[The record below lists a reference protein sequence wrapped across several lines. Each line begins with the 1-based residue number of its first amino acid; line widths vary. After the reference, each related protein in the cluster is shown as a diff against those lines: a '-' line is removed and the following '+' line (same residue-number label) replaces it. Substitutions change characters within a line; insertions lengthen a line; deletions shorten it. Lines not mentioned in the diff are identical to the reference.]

1 MQRMKK
7 RNKYKRKQNKR
18 IATVITASVLVAA
31 LGTVGVFHHMEPM
44 ETYAKE
50 SFTGTKQVVEGHT
63 RDDNPFVILD
73 VVPSYATYAWDADTS
88 YEISTGTLGYL
99 SNGQSPMAADY
110 MRIYK
115 DPLKNHS
122 AELSTYEKRAALVNE
137 IWKYGTDNGEA
148 LFQYEEAYGSGNTRK
163 DLNTQNANGW
173 QLLIDTTTLPDDDKK
188 KGDTA
193 HSGLM
198 KGYFKKYVEPDPND
212 PTATTPDKTGYDYI
226 KVGDW
231 SEDEGSGEA
240 SQSAYQ
246 FDPYKGTYQVQFK
259 ALNGSGSPGLTE
271 GYVPEKTNA
280 ITQEDVDKGTYK
292 SSTSLYYMD
301 DKSNYV
307 YAGTIADKFSTGS
320 SVSLSEY
327 YNNQNSQNSSKD
339 TASDDTASG
348 NTASDNTNS
357 DKTGALSTPKATPSA
372 GSGSASTTD
381 AVTTTSPKES
391 ESTSP
396 SKDSTV
402 TPSAAPSATPSAT
415 PKVVGNSDLSVTT
428 TTVSNKVNHA
438 ITIPSIYYSEM
449 KQTTTPT
456 PGAVPV
462 TSSSADPGYS
472 GDGNQDDQQMDEG
485 HKGNDDSTGNDDG
498 TGNGNGNGNSNSTG
512 NDQST
517 VNGNPVSTTGTA
529 YYVVTFQYVT
539 DLTEKDSRTV
549 YEVIP
554 GSEKEFLL
562 DSSNRPYDVYM
573 KSGASAAASASP
585 STSADAAAS
594 APASAGTS
602 PVAVAAPVSLLSA
615 TPVKTDKVFLYVG
628 PGAGDYKLTDEADL
642 SDADKKKQAPV
653 WMEVR
658 NAPTY
663 FRFNGGCDWLKQY
676 VFHALSGGDNAN
688 ENFRIEVRTIRA
700 DFLTQ
705 DMINQADL
713 VYLESGT
720 APFLNQESGKVTLQY
735 LTSDTQKVTE
745 NGNEVIKGLTRQNA
759 YALVYRAAV
768 ELLPVIVDYNAVTN
782 DQYSKLDYQGLAK
795 MFLKEDLENYVKDAQ
810 TSPDWLFENL
820 ENSNYPNRSD
830 NGNYYVNRNVYVVNS
845 GTPLVNRDFPESI
858 DGGSAE
864 SGFSEVLNLIR
875 SENVLLPEEN
885 RIPENVSKAKAIE
898 YIINYSVGFI
908 ADFTDLRI
916 LELQPTNNDK
926 ADLQAEN
933 PTDSSTTLYWQ
944 RNATGTIKK
953 QVLRSS
959 RKVDVKVT
967 TKAAAAFNSEWEDIN
982 EKYNL
987 VFIGLDGQKL
997 NYAAGLWSGT
1007 VYNNTDLN
1015 NKLYHTGDWAAGTD
1029 GQYDP
1034 SDITERKKNELLDFM
1049 RAGYPIL
1056 VENDFFTGKSAK
1068 NGTGRINTKYVAED
1082 TQMYDFLKQAV
1093 TEFTDRIYTID
1104 DVHSNILFMAQL
1116 NIDHPVISVSDTTGL
1131 TLTEAAN
1138 GELSV
1143 SFTYAITDQNGE
1155 GYAGEYHTEFYL
1167 DINDD
1172 GSYTDAER
1180 MDNLAGEGKV
1190 LRATAENGQATV
1202 LFTESPGSRAIPF
1215 RLRVVDN
1222 SNSCRRSSVQ
1232 GILQVTDGTKE
1243 KIKVLQ
1249 IGAKDGTSLATLYQQ
1264 ENSTL
1269 GYYLK
1274 AAENTMNVKF
1284 DIETVDSKVLT
1295 QRFEKNPY
1303 CLNQWDLLILGF
1315 GNGSESL
1322 SPNMIE
1328 RYIQEGHSVLITGK
1342 GASGERLLLSG
1353 TLLGQL
1359 DRKTYGSLGYTS
1371 GTSYFRYADLD
1382 AGMFGEQNN
1391 MKVAALNNG
1400 SVFSYPLSVGRSA
1413 QLQGDVSFK
1422 AYDYLLDLG
1431 RTEAPFVTPWF
1442 TFAGSGNDN
1451 DTNAYNVSPNDGA
1464 NNYYL
1469 YSRGNVVFIGNNNY
1483 SSYTYQADNQQI
1495 PQDVGVQDC
1504 QMFVN
1509 AMMLAYDA
1517 GVHNLKVDIVAGF
1530 DTTAAEVA
1538 SISIPFDKDLENQG
1552 ESGLLDETVDVYFKF
1567 KNSNLTL
1574 SNAYNVNFYYEDTAG
1589 SVTLNVGDEVVQVT
1603 PFTSSLW
1610 TVQDNTLTEVA
1621 ASQIRQGKVY
1631 RFKAPVIALQNNTA
1645 ATNAKIYVE
1654 VVSALERPDGSEGAG
1669 SKEVRGYDSVTFTR
1683 TQLFLLE

>member
-18 IATVITASVLVAA
+18 IATVITASVLVAV

-63 RDDNPFVILD
+63 GDAFVILD
-73 VVPSYATYAWDADTS
+73 VVPSYATYVWDADTS

-173 QLLIDTTTLPDDDKK
+173 QLLIDTMTLPDDDKK

-246 FDPYKGTYQVQFK
+246 FDTNKGTYQVQFK
-259 ALNGSGSPGLTE
+259 ALNGSGSTGLTK
-271 GYVPEKTNA
+271 GYVPEKTNV

-307 YAGTIADKFSTGS
+307 YAGTIASLFSTGS
-320 SVSLSEY
+320 NISLSEY

-348 NTASDNTNS
+348 NTGSDNTDS
-357 DKTGALSTPKATPSA
+357 DKTGALSTPKAPPSA

-381 AVTTTSPKES
+381 PVTTTSPKES

-402 TPSAAPSATPSAT
+402 MPSAAPSATPSAT

-438 ITIPSIYYSEM
+438 ITIPSVYYSEI

-462 TSSSADPGYS
+462 TLSSADPGYS

-485 HKGNDDSTGNDDG
+485 HTGNDDSPGNDDSTGN
-498 TGNGNGNGNSNSTG
+498 GNGNSTG

-539 DLTEKDSRTV
+539 DLTENDSRTV

-562 DSSNRPYDVYM
+562 DSGNRPYDVYG
-573 KSGASAAASASP
+573 KSGASAAASANP
-585 STSADAAAS
+585 SASADAAAS
-594 APASAGTS
+594 ASASAGTS
-602 PVAVAAPVSLLSA
+602 PAAVSVALLSA

-642 SDADKKKQAPV
+642 SEADKKKQAPV

-688 ENFRIEVRTIRA
+688 ENFKIEVRTIRA

-705 DMINQADL
+705 DMIKQADL

-720 APFLNQESGKVTLQY
+720 APFINQESTKVKLQY

-820 ENSNYPNRSD
+820 ENPNYPNRSD

-916 LELQPTNNDK
+916 LELQPTSNDK

-944 RNATGTIKK
+944 RNATGAIKK

-1015 NKLYHTGDWAAGTD
+1015 NKLYHMGDQAAND
-1029 GQYDP
+1029 SGQYDP

-1068 NGTGRINTKYVAED
+1068 NGAGRINTKYVAED
-1082 TQMYDFLKQAV
+1082 TQMYDFLRQAV
-1093 TEFTDRIYTID
+1093 TDFTDRIYTID

-1138 GELSV
+1138 GELSA

-1190 LRATAENGQATV
+1190 LRATADNGQATV

-1215 RLRVVDN
+1215 RIRVVDN
-1222 SNSCRRSSVQ
+1222 NNSCRRSSVQ

-1274 AAENTMNVKF
+1274 AAENTMKVKF
-1284 DIETVDSKVLT
+1284 EIETIDPSAWNE
-1295 QRFEKNPY
+1295 RFDKNPA
-1303 CLNQWDLLILGF
+1303 CLNQWDLLIIGF
-1315 GNGSESL
+1315 GNGSENL
-1322 SPNMIE
+1322 PNMNKIE
-1328 RYIQEGHSVLITGK
+1328 DYIQAGHSVLVTGK
-1342 GASGERLLLSG
+1342 EATEGIRLINQ

-1359 DRKTYGSLGYTS
+1359 NRKTYGSLGRTS
-1371 GTSYFRYADLD
+1371 GNPYFRYAGLD
-1382 AGMFGEQNN
+1382 AGMFNEQSNLG
-1391 MKVAALNNG
+1391 ASGLNEG
-1400 SVFSYPLSVGRSA
+1400 SVFSYPYAIGKNVALDGGRSH
-1413 QLQGDVSFK
+1413 K
-1422 AYDYLLDLG
+1422 AYDYLLDLSNLK
-1431 RTEAPFVTPWF
+1431 TPFVTPWF
-1442 TFAGSGNDN
+1442 VFTGSGQ
-1451 DTNAYNVSPNDGA
+1451 NAYDISPNDGA

-1469 YSRGNVVFIGNNNY
+1469 YSRSNVVFIGNDDY
-1483 SSYTYQADNQQI
+1483 SSYTYDVDN
-1495 PQDVGVQDC
+1495 PQNPTGTGLQES

-1530 DTTAAEVA
+1530 DTYEAKVS
-1538 SISIPFDKDLENQG
+1538 SISIPFDQEIKAQN
-1552 ESGLLDETVDVYFKF
+1552 GLLDETVDVYFKF
-1567 KNSNLTL
+1567 KNSNLTR
-1574 SNAYNVNFYYEDTAG
+1574 SNAYTVNFYYEDTAG
-1589 SVTLNVGDEVVQVT
+1589 SVTLNVGDEKVQVT

-1654 VVSALERPDGSEGAG
+1654 VVSALERPDGLEGAG

>member
-1 MQRMKK
+1 
-7 RNKYKRKQNKR
+7 
-18 IATVITASVLVAA
+18 
-31 LGTVGVFHHMEPM
+31 
-44 ETYAKE
+44 
-50 SFTGTKQVVEGHT
+50 
-63 RDDNPFVILD
+63 
-73 VVPSYATYAWDADTS
+73 
-88 YEISTGTLGYL
+88 
-99 SNGQSPMAADY
+99 MAADY

-173 QLLIDTTTLPDDDKK
+173 QLLIDTMTLPDDDKK

-246 FDPYKGTYQVQFK
+246 FDPAKGTYQVQFK
-259 ALNGSGSPGLTE
+259 ALNGSGSTGLTE

-307 YAGTIADKFSTGS
+307 YAGTIASLFSTGS
-320 SVSLSEY
+320 NISLSEY

-348 NTASDNTNS
+348 NTGSDNTNS
-357 DKTGALSTPKATPSA
+357 DKTGALITPKATPSA

-391 ESTSP
+391 ESMSP

-402 TPSAAPSATPSAT
+402 TPSATPSATSSAT

-438 ITIPSIYYSEM
+438 IMIPSVYYSEI

-456 PGAVPV
+456 PSAVPV

-472 GDGNQDDQQMDEG
+472 GDGNQGDQQMDEG
-485 HKGNDDSTGNDDG
+485 HTGNDDSTG
-498 TGNGNGNGNSNSTG
+498 NSTG

-529 YYVVTFQYVT
+529 YYVVTFKYVT
-539 DLTEKDSRTV
+539 DLTENDSRTV

-562 DSSNRPYDVYM
+562 DSGNRPYDVYG

-585 STSADAAAS
+585 SASADAAAS
-594 APASAGTS
+594 ASASAGTS
-602 PVAVAAPVSLLSA
+602 PAAVSVALLSA

-688 ENFRIEVRTIRA
+688 ENFKIEVRTIRA
-700 DFLTQ
+700 DLLTQ
-705 DMINQADL
+705 DMIKQADL

-720 APFLNQESGKVTLQY
+720 APFINQESTKVKLQY

-795 MFLKEDLENYVKDAQ
+795 MLMKEDLENYVKDAR
-810 TSPDWLFENL
+810 TRPDWLFENL

-830 NGNYYVNRNVYVVNS
+830 NGNHYVNRNVYVVNS

-916 LELQPTNNDK
+916 LELQPTSNDK

-944 RNATGTIKK
+944 RNATGAIKK

-1015 NKLYHTGDWAAGTD
+1015 NKLYHTGDRAAGTD

-1068 NGTGRINTKYVAED
+1068 NGAGRINMKYVAED
-1082 TQMYDFLKQAV
+1082 TQMYDFLRQAV
-1093 TEFTDRIYTID
+1093 TDFTDRIYTID

-1143 SFTYAITDQNGE
+1143 SFTYAITDQNGA

-1215 RLRVVDN
+1215 RIRVVDN
-1222 SNSCRRSSVQ
+1222 NNSCRRSSVQ

-1284 DIETVDSKVLT
+1284 EIETIDPAAWNE
-1295 QRFEKNPY
+1295 RFARNPD
-1303 CLNQWDLLILGF
+1303 CLNQWDLLIIGF
-1315 GNGSESL
+1315 GNGSENL
-1322 SPNMIE
+1322 PNMNKIE
-1328 RYIQEGHSVLITGK
+1328 DYIQAGHSVLVTGK
-1342 GASGERLLLSG
+1342 EAAEGIRLINQ

-1359 DRKTYGSLGYTS
+1359 DRKTYGSLGRTS
-1371 GTSYFRYADLD
+1371 GNPYFRYAGLD
-1382 AGMFGEQNN
+1382 AGMFNEQSNLG
-1391 MKVAALNNG
+1391 ASGLNEG
-1400 SVFSYPLSVGRSA
+1400 SVFSYPYAIGKNVALDGNRSH
-1413 QLQGDVSFK
+1413 K
-1422 AYDYLLDLG
+1422 AYDYLLDLSNLQ
-1431 RTEAPFVTPWF
+1431 TPFVTPWF
-1442 TFAGSGNDN
+1442 VFTGSGQ
-1451 DTNAYNVSPNDGA
+1451 NAYDISPNDGA

-1469 YSRGNVVFIGNNNY
+1469 YSRSNVVFIGNDDY
-1483 SSYTYQADNQQI
+1483 SPYTYDVDN
-1495 PQDVGVQDC
+1495 PQNPTGTGLQES

-1530 DTTAAEVA
+1530 DTDEAKVS
-1538 SISIPFDKDLENQG
+1538 SISIPFDQEIKAQN
-1552 ESGLLDETVDVYFKF
+1552 GLLDETVDVYFKF
-1567 KNSNLTL
+1567 KNSNLTR
-1574 SNAYNVNFYYEDTAG
+1574 SNAYTVNFYYEDTAG

-1631 RFKAPVIALQNNTA
+1631 RLKAPVIALQNNTA

-1654 VVSALERPDGSEGAG
+1654 VVSALERPDGTEGAG

>member
-1 MQRMKK
+1 MSMK
-7 RNKYKRKQNKR
+7 RHNKQKRKQNKR

-63 RDDNPFVILD
+63 GDDKPFVILD

-173 QLLIDTTTLPDDDKK
+173 QLLIDTMTLPDDDKK

-246 FDPYKGTYQVQFK
+246 FDPDKGTYQVQFK
-259 ALNGSGSPGLTE
+259 ALNGSGSTGLTE

-307 YAGTIADKFSTGS
+307 YGGTIADKFSTGS

-327 YNNQNSQNSSKD
+327 YNNQDSQNSSKD

-348 NTASDNTNS
+348 NTGSDNTNS

-372 GSGSASTTD
+372 GSGSASAAD

-396 SKDSTV
+396 SKDITV

-438 ITIPSIYYSEM
+438 ITIPSVYYSEI

-462 TSSSADPGYS
+462 TLSSADPGYS

-485 HKGNDDSTGNDDG
+485 HTGNDDSPGNDDSTGN
-498 TGNGNGNGNSNSTG
+498 GNGNSTG

-529 YYVVTFQYVT
+529 YYVVTFKYVT
-539 DLTEKDSRTV
+539 DLTENDSRTV

-562 DSSNRPYDVYM
+562 DSGNRPYDVYG
-573 KSGASAAASASP
+573 KSGASAAASANP
-585 STSADAAAS
+585 SASADAAAS
-594 APASAGTS
+594 ASASAGTS
-602 PVAVAAPVSLLSA
+602 PAAVSVALLSA

-676 VFHALSGGDNAN
+676 VFHALSGGDNEN

-705 DMINQADL
+705 DMIKQADL
-713 VYLESGT
+713 VYLEGGT
-720 APFLNQESGKVTLQY
+720 APFINQESTKVKIQY

-795 MFLKEDLENYVKDAQ
+795 MLLKEDLENYVKDAQ
-810 TSPDWLFENL
+810 TGPDWLFENL

-916 LELQPTNNDK
+916 LELQPTSNDK

-944 RNATGTIKK
+944 RNATGAIKK

-1015 NKLYHTGDWAAGTD
+1015 NKLYHTGDRAAGTD

-1068 NGTGRINTKYVAED
+1068 NGAGRINMKYVAED
-1082 TQMYDFLKQAV
+1082 TQMYDFLRQAV
-1093 TEFTDRIYTID
+1093 TDFTDRIYTID

-1143 SFTYAITDQNGE
+1143 SFTYAITDQNGA

-1190 LRATAENGQATV
+1190 LRATADNGQATV

-1284 DIETVDSKVLT
+1284 EIETIDPAAWNE
-1295 QRFEKNPY
+1295 RFARNPD
-1303 CLNQWDLLILGF
+1303 CLNQWDLLIIGF
-1315 GNGSESL
+1315 GNGSENL
-1322 SPNMIE
+1322 PNMNKIE
-1328 RYIQEGHSVLITGK
+1328 DYIQAGHSVLVTGK
-1342 GASGERLLLSG
+1342 EAAEGIRLINQ

-1359 DRKTYGSLGYTS
+1359 DRKTYGSLGRTS
-1371 GTSYFRYADLD
+1371 GNPYFRYAGLD
-1382 AGMFGEQNN
+1382 AGMFNEQSNLG
-1391 MKVAALNNG
+1391 ASGLNEG
-1400 SVFSYPLSVGRSA
+1400 SVFSYPYAIGKNVALDGNRSH
-1413 QLQGDVSFK
+1413 K
-1422 AYDYLLDLG
+1422 AYDYLLDLSNLQ
-1431 RTEAPFVTPWF
+1431 TPFVTPWF
-1442 TFAGSGNDN
+1442 VFTGSGQ
-1451 DTNAYNVSPNDGA
+1451 NAYDISPNDGA

-1469 YSRGNVVFIGNNNY
+1469 YSRSNVVFIGNDDY
-1483 SSYTYQADNQQI
+1483 SPYTYDMDN
-1495 PQDVGVQDC
+1495 PQNPTGTGLQES

-1509 AMMLAYDA
+1509 AMMLAYDS
-1517 GVHNLKVDIVAGF
+1517 GIHNLKVDIVAGF
-1530 DTTAAEVA
+1530 DTTAAKVA
-1538 SISIPFDKDLENQG
+1538 SISIPFDKDLENQSG
-1552 ESGLLDETVDVYFKF
+1552 SGLLDETVDVYFKF
-1567 KNSNLTL
+1567 KNSNLTR
-1574 SNAYNVNFYYEDTAG
+1574 SNAYTVNFYYEDTAG

>member
-1 MQRMKK
+1 
-7 RNKYKRKQNKR
+7 
-18 IATVITASVLVAA
+18 
-31 LGTVGVFHHMEPM
+31 
-44 ETYAKE
+44 
-50 SFTGTKQVVEGHT
+50 
-63 RDDNPFVILD
+63 
-73 VVPSYATYAWDADTS
+73 
-88 YEISTGTLGYL
+88 
-99 SNGQSPMAADY
+99 
-110 MRIYK
+110 
-115 DPLKNHS
+115 
-122 AELSTYEKRAALVNE
+122 
-137 IWKYGTDNGEA
+137 
-148 LFQYEEAYGSGNTRK
+148 
-163 DLNTQNANGW
+163 
-173 QLLIDTTTLPDDDKK
+173 
-188 KGDTA
+188 
-193 HSGLM
+193 
-198 KGYFKKYVEPDPND
+198 
-212 PTATTPDKTGYDYI
+212 
-226 KVGDW
+226 
-231 SEDEGSGEA
+231 
-240 SQSAYQ
+240 
-246 FDPYKGTYQVQFK
+246 
-259 ALNGSGSPGLTE
+259 
-271 GYVPEKTNA
+271 
-280 ITQEDVDKGTYK
+280 
-292 SSTSLYYMD
+292 
-301 DKSNYV
+301 
-307 YAGTIADKFSTGS
+307 
-320 SVSLSEY
+320 
-327 YNNQNSQNSSKD
+327 
-339 TASDDTASG
+339 
-348 NTASDNTNS
+348 
-357 DKTGALSTPKATPSA
+357 
-372 GSGSASTTD
+372 
-381 AVTTTSPKES
+381 
-391 ESTSP
+391 
-396 SKDSTV
+396 
-402 TPSAAPSATPSAT
+402 
-415 PKVVGNSDLSVTT
+415 
-428 TTVSNKVNHA
+428 
-438 ITIPSIYYSEM
+438 
-449 KQTTTPT
+449 
-456 PGAVPV
+456 
-462 TSSSADPGYS
+462 
-472 GDGNQDDQQMDEG
+472 MDEG
-485 HKGNDDSTGNDDG
+485 HTGNDDSTG
-498 TGNGNGNGNSNSTG
+498 NSTG

-529 YYVVTFQYVT
+529 YYVVTFKYVT

-554 GSEKEFLL
+554 GSEKEFPL
-562 DSSNRPYDVYM
+562 DSGNCPYDVYG

-585 STSADAAAS
+585 SASADAAAS
-594 APASAGTS
+594 ASASAGTS
-602 PVAVAAPVSLLSA
+602 PAAVSVALLSA

-688 ENFRIEVRTIRA
+688 ENFKIEVRTIRA
-700 DFLTQ
+700 DLLTQ
-705 DMINQADL
+705 DMIKQADL

-720 APFLNQESGKVTLQY
+720 APFINQESMKVKLQY

-795 MFLKEDLENYVKDAQ
+795 MLLKEDLENYVKDAR
-810 TSPDWLFENL
+810 TRPDWLFENL

-830 NGNYYVNRNVYVVNS
+830 NGNHYVNRNVYVVNS

-916 LELQPTNNDK
+916 LELQPTSNDK

-944 RNATGTIKK
+944 RNATGAIKK

-1015 NKLYHTGDWAAGTD
+1015 NKLYHTGDRAAGTD

-1068 NGTGRINTKYVAED
+1068 NGAGRINMKYVAED
-1082 TQMYDFLKQAV
+1082 TQMYDFLRQAV
-1093 TEFTDRIYTID
+1093 TDFTDRIYTID

-1143 SFTYAITDQNGE
+1143 SFTYAITDQNGA

-1190 LRATAENGQATV
+1190 LRATADNGQATV

-1284 DIETVDSKVLT
+1284 EIETIDPAAWNE
-1295 QRFEKNPY
+1295 RFARNPD
-1303 CLNQWDLLILGF
+1303 CLNQWDLLIIGF
-1315 GNGSESL
+1315 GNGSENL
-1322 SPNMIE
+1322 PNMNKIE
-1328 RYIQEGHSVLITGK
+1328 DYIQAGHSVLVTGK
-1342 GASGERLLLSG
+1342 EAAEGIRLINQ

-1359 DRKTYGSLGYTS
+1359 DRKTYGSLGRTS
-1371 GTSYFRYADLD
+1371 GNPYFRYAGLD
-1382 AGMFGEQNN
+1382 AGMFNEQSNLG
-1391 MKVAALNNG
+1391 ASGLNEG
-1400 SVFSYPLSVGRSA
+1400 SVFSYPYAIGKNVALDGNRSH
-1413 QLQGDVSFK
+1413 K
-1422 AYDYLLDLG
+1422 AYDYLLDLSNLQ
-1431 RTEAPFVTPWF
+1431 TPFVTPWF
-1442 TFAGSGNDN
+1442 VFTGSGQ
-1451 DTNAYNVSPNDGA
+1451 NAYDISPNDGA

-1469 YSRGNVVFIGNNNY
+1469 YSRSNVVFIGNDDY
-1483 SSYTYQADNQQI
+1483 SPYTYDVDN
-1495 PQDVGVQDC
+1495 PQNPTGTGLQES

-1509 AMMLAYDA
+1509 AMMLAYDS
-1517 GVHNLKVDIVAGF
+1517 GIHNLKVDIVAGF
-1530 DTTAAEVA
+1530 DTTAAKVA
-1538 SISIPFDKDLENQG
+1538 SISIPFDKDLENQSG
-1552 ESGLLDETVDVYFKF
+1552 SGLLDETVDVYFKF

-1574 SNAYNVNFYYEDTAG
+1574 SNAYAVNFYYEDAAG
-1589 SVTLNVGDEVVQVT
+1589 GTFLDVGDEKVQVT

>member
-63 RDDNPFVILD
+63 GDDKPFVILD

-173 QLLIDTTTLPDDDKK
+173 QLLIDTMTLPDDDKK

-246 FDPYKGTYQVQFK
+246 FDPAKGTYQVQFK
-259 ALNGSGSPGLTE
+259 ALNGSGSTGLTE

-307 YAGTIADKFSTGS
+307 YAGTIASLFSTGS
-320 SVSLSEY
+320 NISLSEY

-348 NTASDNTNS
+348 NTGSDNTNS
-357 DKTGALSTPKATPSA
+357 DKTGALITPKATPSA

-391 ESTSP
+391 ESMSP

-402 TPSAAPSATPSAT
+402 TPSATPSATSSAT

-438 ITIPSIYYSEM
+438 IMIPSVYYSEI

-456 PGAVPV
+456 PSAVPV

-472 GDGNQDDQQMDEG
+472 GDGNQGDQQMDEG
-485 HKGNDDSTGNDDG
+485 HTGNDDSTG
-498 TGNGNGNGNSNSTG
+498 NSTG

-529 YYVVTFQYVT
+529 YYVVTFKYVT
-539 DLTEKDSRTV
+539 DLTENDSRTV

-562 DSSNRPYDVYM
+562 DSGNRPYDVYG

-585 STSADAAAS
+585 SASADAAAS
-594 APASAGTS
+594 ASASAGTS
-602 PVAVAAPVSLLSA
+602 PAAVSVALLSA

-688 ENFRIEVRTIRA
+688 ENFKIEVRTIRA
-700 DFLTQ
+700 DLLTQ
-705 DMINQADL
+705 DMIKQADL

-720 APFLNQESGKVTLQY
+720 APFINQESTKVKLQY

-795 MFLKEDLENYVKDAQ
+795 MLMKEDLENYVKDAR
-810 TSPDWLFENL
+810 TRPDWLFENL

-830 NGNYYVNRNVYVVNS
+830 NGNHYVNRNVYVVNS

-916 LELQPTNNDK
+916 LELQPTSNDK

-944 RNATGTIKK
+944 RNATGAIKK

-1015 NKLYHTGDWAAGTD
+1015 NKLYHTGDRAAGTD

-1068 NGTGRINTKYVAED
+1068 NGAGRINMKYVAED
-1082 TQMYDFLKQAV
+1082 TQMYDFLRQAV
-1093 TEFTDRIYTID
+1093 TDFTDRIYTID

-1143 SFTYAITDQNGE
+1143 SFTYAITDQNGA

-1190 LRATAENGQATV
+1190 LRATADNGQATV

-1284 DIETVDSKVLT
+1284 EIETIDPAAWNE
-1295 QRFEKNPY
+1295 RFARNPD
-1303 CLNQWDLLILGF
+1303 CLNQWDLLIIGF
-1315 GNGSESL
+1315 GNGSENL
-1322 SPNMIE
+1322 PNMNKIE
-1328 RYIQEGHSVLITGK
+1328 DYIQAGHSVLVTGK
-1342 GASGERLLLSG
+1342 EAAEGIRLINQ

-1359 DRKTYGSLGYTS
+1359 DRKTYGSLGRTS
-1371 GTSYFRYADLD
+1371 GNPYFRYAGLD
-1382 AGMFGEQNN
+1382 AGMFNEQSNLG
-1391 MKVAALNNG
+1391 ASGLNEG
-1400 SVFSYPLSVGRSA
+1400 SVFSYPYAIGKNVALDGNRSH
-1413 QLQGDVSFK
+1413 K
-1422 AYDYLLDLG
+1422 AYDYLLDLSNLQ
-1431 RTEAPFVTPWF
+1431 TPFVTPWF
-1442 TFAGSGNDN
+1442 VFTGSGQ
-1451 DTNAYNVSPNDGA
+1451 NAYDISPNDGA

-1469 YSRGNVVFIGNNNY
+1469 YSRSNVVFIGNDDY
-1483 SSYTYQADNQQI
+1483 SPYTYDVDN
-1495 PQDVGVQDC
+1495 PQNPTGTGLQES

-1509 AMMLAYDA
+1509 AMMLAYDS
-1517 GVHNLKVDIVAGF
+1517 GIHNLKVDIVAGF
-1530 DTTAAEVA
+1530 DTTAAKVA
-1538 SISIPFDKDLENQG
+1538 SISIPFDKDLENQSG
-1552 ESGLLDETVDVYFKF
+1552 SGLLDETVDVYFKF

-1574 SNAYNVNFYYEDTAG
+1574 SNAYAVNFYYEDAAG
-1589 SVTLNVGDEVVQVT
+1589 GTFLDVGDEKVQVT
-1603 PFTSSLW
+1603 PFTGSLW

-1631 RFKAPVIALQNNTA
+1631 RLKAPVIALQNNTA

-1654 VVSALERPDGSEGAG
+1654 VVSALERPDGTEGAG

>member
-63 RDDNPFVILD
+63 GDAFVILD
-73 VVPSYATYAWDADTS
+73 VVPSYATYVWDADTS

-115 DPLKNHS
+115 DPLKNQS

-173 QLLIDTTTLPDDDKK
+173 QLLIDTMTLPDDDKK

-246 FDPYKGTYQVQFK
+246 FDTNKGTYQVQFK
-259 ALNGSGSPGLTE
+259 ALNGSGSTGLTK
-271 GYVPEKTNA
+271 GYVPEKTNV

-307 YAGTIADKFSTGS
+307 YAGTIASLFSTGS
-320 SVSLSEY
+320 NISLSEY

-348 NTASDNTNS
+348 NTGSDNTDS
-357 DKTGALSTPKATPSA
+357 DKTGALSTPKAPPSA

-381 AVTTTSPKES
+381 PVTTTSPKES

-402 TPSAAPSATPSAT
+402 MPSATPSATPFAT

-438 ITIPSIYYSEM
+438 IRIPSVYYSEI

-456 PGAVPV
+456 PSAVPV

-485 HKGNDDSTGNDDG
+485 HKGNDDSTGN
-498 TGNGNGNGNSNSTG
+498 GNGNSTG

-539 DLTEKDSRTV
+539 DLTENDSRTV

-554 GSEKEFLL
+554 GSEKEFFL
-562 DSSNRPYDVYM
+562 DSGNRPYDVYG

-594 APASAGTS
+594 VSASAGTS

-688 ENFRIEVRTIRA
+688 ENFKIEVRTIRA
-700 DFLTQ
+700 DLLTQ
-705 DMINQADL
+705 DMLEQTDL

-720 APFLNQESGKVTLQY
+720 APFINQDSTKVKLQY
-735 LTSDTQKVTE
+735 LTSDTQNVTE
-745 NGNEVIKGLTRQNA
+745 NGNTVTKGLTRQNA

-768 ELLPVIVDYNAVTN
+768 ELLPVIVDYDAVTN

-795 MFLKEDLENYVKDAQ
+795 MLMKEDLENYVKDAQ
-810 TSPDWLFENL
+810 TRLDWLFENL

-830 NGNYYVNRNVYVVNS
+830 NGNHYVNRNVYVVNS

-916 LELQPTNNDK
+916 LELQPTSNDK

-944 RNATGTIKK
+944 RNATGAIKK

-982 EKYNL
+982 EKYNM

-1015 NKLYHTGDWAAGTD
+1015 NKLYHMGDRAAGTD

-1068 NGTGRINTKYVAED
+1068 NGAGRINMKYVAED
-1082 TQMYDFLKQAV
+1082 TQMYDFLRQAV
-1093 TEFTDRIYTID
+1093 TDFTDRIYTID

-1143 SFTYAITDQNGE
+1143 SFTYAITDQNGA

-1284 DIETVDSKVLT
+1284 EIETIDPAAWNE
-1295 QRFEKNPY
+1295 RFARNPD
-1303 CLNQWDLLILGF
+1303 CLNQWDLLIIGF
-1315 GNGSESL
+1315 GNGSENL
-1322 SPNMIE
+1322 PNMNKIE
-1328 RYIQEGHSVLITGK
+1328 DYIQAGHSVLVTGK
-1342 GASGERLLLSG
+1342 EAAEGIRLINQ

-1359 DRKTYGSLGYTS
+1359 DRKTYGSLGRTS
-1371 GTSYFRYADLD
+1371 GNPYFRYAGLD
-1382 AGMFGEQNN
+1382 AGMFNEQSNLG
-1391 MKVAALNNG
+1391 ASGLNEG
-1400 SVFSYPLSVGRSA
+1400 SVFSYPYAIGKNVALDGNRSH
-1413 QLQGDVSFK
+1413 K
-1422 AYDYLLDLG
+1422 AYDYLLDLSNLQ
-1431 RTEAPFVTPWF
+1431 TPFVTPWF
-1442 TFAGSGNDN
+1442 VFTGSGQ
-1451 DTNAYNVSPNDGA
+1451 NAYDISPNDGA

-1469 YSRGNVVFIGNNNY
+1469 YSRSNVVFIGNDDY
-1483 SSYTYQADNQQI
+1483 SPYTYDVDN
-1495 PQDVGVQDC
+1495 PQNPTGTGLQES

-1509 AMMLAYDA
+1509 AMMLAYDS
-1517 GVHNLKVDIVAGF
+1517 GIHNLKVDIVAGF
-1530 DTTAAEVA
+1530 DTTAAKVA
-1538 SISIPFDKDLENQG
+1538 SISIPFDKDLENQSG
-1552 ESGLLDETVDVYFKF
+1552 SGLLDETVDVYFKF

-1574 SNAYNVNFYYEDTAG
+1574 SNAYAVNFYYEDAAG
-1589 SVTLNVGDEVVQVT
+1589 GTFLDVGDEKVQVT
-1603 PFTSSLW
+1603 PFTGSLW
-1610 TVQDNTLTEVA
+1610 TVQDNPLTEVA

-1631 RFKAPVIALQNNTA
+1631 RLKAPVIALQNNTA

-1654 VVSALERPDGSEGAG
+1654 VVSALERPDGTEGAG

>member
-63 RDDNPFVILD
+63 GDDKPFVILD

-110 MRIYK
+110 MRIYE
-115 DPLKNHS
+115 DLLNNHS
-122 AELSTYEKRAALVNE
+122 ADLSTYEKRAALVNE

-173 QLLIDTTTLPDDDKK
+173 QLLIDTMTLPDDDKK

-246 FDPYKGTYQVQFK
+246 FDPDKGTYQVQFK
-259 ALNGSGSPGLTE
+259 ALNGSGSTGLTK
-271 GYVPEKTNA
+271 GYVPEKTNV

-307 YAGTIADKFSTGS
+307 YAGTIASLFSTGS
-320 SVSLSEY
+320 NISLSEY

-348 NTASDNTNS
+348 NTGSDNTDS
-357 DKTGALSTPKATPSA
+357 DKTGALSTPKAPPSA

-381 AVTTTSPKES
+381 PVTTTSPKES
-391 ESTSP
+391 ESMSP

-402 TPSAAPSATPSAT
+402 TPSATPSATSSAT

-438 ITIPSIYYSEM
+438 IMIPSVYYSEI

-456 PGAVPV
+456 PSAVPV

-472 GDGNQDDQQMDEG
+472 GDGNQGDQQMDEG
-485 HKGNDDSTGNDDG
+485 HTGNDDSTG
-498 TGNGNGNGNSNSTG
+498 NSTG

-529 YYVVTFQYVT
+529 YYVVTFKYVT
-539 DLTEKDSRTV
+539 DLTENDSRTV

-562 DSSNRPYDVYM
+562 DSGNRPYDVYG

-585 STSADAAAS
+585 SASADAAAS
-594 APASAGTS
+594 ASASAGTS
-602 PVAVAAPVSLLSA
+602 PAAVSVALLSA

-688 ENFRIEVRTIRA
+688 ENFKIEVRTIRA
-700 DFLTQ
+700 DLLTQ
-705 DMINQADL
+705 DMIKQADL

-720 APFLNQESGKVTLQY
+720 APFINQESTKVKLQY

-795 MFLKEDLENYVKDAQ
+795 MLMKEDLENYVKDAR
-810 TSPDWLFENL
+810 TRPDWLFENL

-830 NGNYYVNRNVYVVNS
+830 NGNHYVNRNVYVVNS

-916 LELQPTNNDK
+916 LELQPTSNDK

-944 RNATGTIKK
+944 RNATGAIKK

-1015 NKLYHTGDWAAGTD
+1015 NKLYHTGDRAAGTD

-1068 NGTGRINTKYVAED
+1068 NGAGRINMKYVAED
-1082 TQMYDFLKQAV
+1082 TQMYDFLRQAV
-1093 TEFTDRIYTID
+1093 TDFTDRIYTID

-1143 SFTYAITDQNGE
+1143 SFTYAITDQNGA

-1190 LRATAENGQATV
+1190 LRATADNGQATV

-1284 DIETVDSKVLT
+1284 EIETIDPAAWNE
-1295 QRFEKNPY
+1295 RFARNPD
-1303 CLNQWDLLILGF
+1303 CLNQWDLLIIGF
-1315 GNGSESL
+1315 GNGSENL
-1322 SPNMIE
+1322 PNMNKIE
-1328 RYIQEGHSVLITGK
+1328 DYIQAGHSVLVTGK
-1342 GASGERLLLSG
+1342 EAAEGIRLINQ

-1359 DRKTYGSLGYTS
+1359 DRKTYGSLGRTS
-1371 GTSYFRYADLD
+1371 GNPYFRYAGLD
-1382 AGMFGEQNN
+1382 AGMFNEQSNLG
-1391 MKVAALNNG
+1391 ASGLNEG
-1400 SVFSYPLSVGRSA
+1400 SVFSYPYAIGKNVALDGNRSH
-1413 QLQGDVSFK
+1413 K
-1422 AYDYLLDLG
+1422 AYDYLLDLSNLQ
-1431 RTEAPFVTPWF
+1431 TPFVTPWF
-1442 TFAGSGNDN
+1442 VFTGSGQ
-1451 DTNAYNVSPNDGA
+1451 NAYDISPNDGA

-1469 YSRGNVVFIGNNNY
+1469 YSRSNVVFIGNDDY
-1483 SSYTYQADNQQI
+1483 SPYTYDVDN
-1495 PQDVGVQDC
+1495 PQNPTGTGLQES

-1509 AMMLAYDA
+1509 AMMLAYDS
-1517 GVHNLKVDIVAGF
+1517 GIHNLKVDIVAGF
-1530 DTTAAEVA
+1530 DTTAAKVA
-1538 SISIPFDKDLENQG
+1538 SISIPFDKDLENQSG
-1552 ESGLLDETVDVYFKF
+1552 SGLLDETVDVYFKF

-1574 SNAYNVNFYYEDTAG
+1574 SNAYAVNFYYEDAAG
-1589 SVTLNVGDEVVQVT
+1589 GTFLDVGDEKVQVT
-1603 PFTSSLW
+1603 PFTGSLW

-1631 RFKAPVIALQNNTA
+1631 RLKAPVIALQNNTA

-1654 VVSALERPDGSEGAG
+1654 VVSALERPDGTEGAG

>member
-1 MQRMKK
+1 
-7 RNKYKRKQNKR
+7 
-18 IATVITASVLVAA
+18 
-31 LGTVGVFHHMEPM
+31 MEPM

-63 RDDNPFVILD
+63 GDDNPFVILD

-173 QLLIDTTTLPDDDKK
+173 QLLIDTMTLPDDDKK

-198 KGYFKKYVEPDPND
+198 KGYFKKYAEPDPND

-246 FDPYKGTYQVQFK
+246 FDTNKGTYQVRFK
-259 ALNGSGSPGLTE
+259 ALNGSGSTGLTE

-348 NTASDNTNS
+348 NTDSDNTNS

-372 GSGSASTTD
+372 GSGTASTAD
-381 AVTTTSPKES
+381 PVTTTSPKKS
-391 ESTSP
+391 ESTSL

-438 ITIPSIYYSEM
+438 ITIPSVYYSEI

-462 TSSSADPGYS
+462 TLSSADPGYS

-485 HKGNDDSTGNDDG
+485 HTGNDDSPGNDDSTGN
-498 TGNGNGNGNSNSTG
+498 GNGNSTG

-529 YYVVTFQYVT
+529 YYVVTFKYVT
-539 DLTEKDSRTV
+539 DLTENDSRTV

-562 DSSNRPYDVYM
+562 DSGNRPYDVYG
-573 KSGASAAASASP
+573 KSGASAAASANP
-585 STSADAAAS
+585 SASADAAAS
-594 APASAGTS
+594 ASASAGTS
-602 PVAVAAPVSLLSA
+602 PAAVSVALLSA

-676 VFHALSGGDNAN
+676 VFHALSGGDNEN

-705 DMINQADL
+705 DMIKQADL

-720 APFLNQESGKVTLQY
+720 APFINQESTKVKLQY

-795 MFLKEDLENYVKDAQ
+795 MLLKEDLENYVKDAQ
-810 TSPDWLFENL
+810 TGPDWLFENL

-916 LELQPTNNDK
+916 LELQPTSNDK

-944 RNATGTIKK
+944 RNATGAIKK

-1015 NKLYHTGDWAAGTD
+1015 NKLYHTGDRAAGTD

-1068 NGTGRINTKYVAED
+1068 NGAGRINMKYVAED
-1082 TQMYDFLKQAV
+1082 TQMYDFLRQAV
-1093 TEFTDRIYTID
+1093 TDFTDRIYTID

-1143 SFTYAITDQNGE
+1143 SFTYAITDQNGA

-1190 LRATAENGQATV
+1190 LRATADNGQATV

-1274 AAENTMNVKF
+1274 AAENTMKVKF
-1284 DIETVDSKVLT
+1284 EIETIDPSAWNE
-1295 QRFEKNPY
+1295 RFDKNPA
-1303 CLNQWDLLILGF
+1303 CLNQWDLLIIGF
-1315 GNGSESL
+1315 GNGSENL
-1322 SPNMIE
+1322 PNMNKIE
-1328 RYIQEGHSVLITGK
+1328 DYIQAGHSVLVTGK
-1342 GASGERLLLSG
+1342 EAAEGIRLINQ

-1359 DRKTYGSLGYTS
+1359 DRKTYGSLGRTS
-1371 GTSYFRYADLD
+1371 GNSYFRYAGLD
-1382 AGMFGEQNN
+1382 AGMFNEQSNLG
-1391 MKVAALNNG
+1391 ASGLNEG
-1400 SVFSYPLSVGRSA
+1400 SVFSYPYAIGKNVALDGGRSH
-1413 QLQGDVSFK
+1413 K
-1422 AYDYLLDLG
+1422 AYDYLLDLSNLK
-1431 RTEAPFVTPWF
+1431 TPFVTPWF
-1442 TFAGSGNDN
+1442 VFTGSGQ
-1451 DTNAYNVSPNDGA
+1451 NAYDISPNDGA

-1469 YSRGNVVFIGNNNY
+1469 YSRSNVVFIGNDDY
-1483 SSYTYQADNQQI
+1483 SSYTYDVDN
-1495 PQDVGVQDC
+1495 PQNPTGTGLQES

-1517 GVHNLKVDIVAGF
+1517 GVHNMKVDIVAGF
-1530 DTTAAEVA
+1530 DTDEAKVS
-1538 SISIPFDKDLENQG
+1538 SISIPFDQEIKAQN
-1552 ESGLLDETVDVYFKF
+1552 GLLDETVDVYFKF

-1574 SNAYNVNFYYEDTAG
+1574 SNAYAVNFYYEDAAG
-1589 SVTLNVGDEVVQVT
+1589 GTSLDVGDEVVQVT

>member
-1 MQRMKK
+1 MSMK
-7 RNKYKRKQNKR
+7 RHNKQKRKQNKR

-63 RDDNPFVILD
+63 GDDKPFVILD

-110 MRIYK
+110 MRIYE
-115 DPLKNHS
+115 DLLKNHS

-163 DLNTQNANGW
+163 DLNTPNANGW

-198 KGYFKKYVEPDPND
+198 KGYFKKYAEPDPND

-246 FDPYKGTYQVQFK
+246 FDPDKGTYQVQFK
-259 ALNGSGSPGLTE
+259 ALNGSGSTGLTE

-357 DKTGALSTPKATPSA
+357 DKTGALSTPKATASA
-372 GSGSASTTD
+372 GSGTASTAD

-402 TPSAAPSATPSAT
+402 TPSATPSATSSAT

-428 TTVSNKVNHA
+428 TTVSNKLNHA
-438 ITIPSIYYSEM
+438 IMIPSIYYSEI

-485 HKGNDDSTGNDDG
+485 HTGNDDSTGNDDG
-498 TGNGNGNGNSNSTG
+498 TGNGNSNSTG

-554 GSEKEFLL
+554 GSEKEFPL
-562 DSSNRPYDVYM
+562 DSGNRPYDVYR

-585 STSADAAAS
+585 SASADAAAS
-594 APASAGTS
+594 ASASAGTS
-602 PVAVAAPVSLLSA
+602 PVAVSVALLSA

-642 SDADKKKQAPV
+642 SEADKKKQAPV

-688 ENFRIEVRTIRA
+688 ENFKIEVRTIRA

-705 DMINQADL
+705 DIIKQADL

-720 APFLNQESGKVTLQY
+720 APFINQESTQVKLQY

-830 NGNYYVNRNVYVVNS
+830 NGNHYVNRNVYVVNS

-898 YIINYSVGFI
+898 YVINYSVGFI

-916 LELQPTNNDK
+916 LELQPTSNDK

-1015 NKLYHTGDWAAGTD
+1015 NKLYHTGDRAAGTD

-1068 NGTGRINTKYVAED
+1068 NGAGRINTKYVAED
-1082 TQMYDFLKQAV
+1082 TQMYDFLRQAV
-1093 TEFTDRIYTID
+1093 TDFTDRIYTID

-1143 SFTYAITDQNGE
+1143 SFSYAITDQNGE
-1155 GYAGEYHTEFYL
+1155 GYAGECHTEFYL

-1180 MDNLAGEGKV
+1180 MDNPAGEGKV
-1190 LRATAENGQATV
+1190 LRATADNGQATV

-1215 RLRVVDN
+1215 RIRVVDN
-1222 SNSCRRSSVQ
+1222 SNSYRRSSVQ

-1249 IGAKDGTSLATLYQQ
+1249 IGAKDGTSLATLYKQ

-1295 QRFEKNPY
+1295 QRFEKNPD

-1359 DRKTYGSLGYTS
+1359 DRKTYGSLGFTS
-1371 GTSYFRYADLD
+1371 GTAYFRYADLD

-1469 YSRGNVVFIGNNNY
+1469 YSRSNVVFIGNDDY
-1483 SSYTYQADNQQI
+1483 SGFTYQADNQQN
-1495 PQDVGVQDC
+1495 PVGTGLLES

-1509 AMMLAYDA
+1509 AMMLAYDS

-1530 DTTAAEVA
+1530 DTTAAKVA

-1574 SNAYNVNFYYEDTAG
+1574 SNAYTVNFYYEDTAG
-1589 SVTLNVGDEVVQVT
+1589 SDTLNVGDEVVQVT

-1621 ASQIRQGKVY
+1621 ASRIRQGKVY

-1654 VVSALERPDGSEGAG
+1654 VVSALERPDGLEGAG

>member
-1 MQRMKK
+1 MSMK
-7 RNKYKRKQNKR
+7 RHNKHKRKQNKR

-31 LGTVGVFHHMEPM
+31 LGTVGIFHHMEPM

-50 SFTGTKQVVEGHT
+50 SFTGTKQVVESHT
-63 RDDNPFVILD
+63 GDSNPFVILD

-110 MRIYK
+110 MQIYK
-115 DPLKNHS
+115 DLSGKHF
-122 AELSTYEKRAALVNE
+122 ADLSTYEKRAALVND
-137 IWKYGTDNGEA
+137 IWKYGSDNGEE

-163 DLNTQNANGW
+163 DLNTPNANGW
-173 QLLIDTTTLPDDDKK
+173 QLLIDTETLPDDDKK

-246 FDPYKGTYQVQFK
+246 FDPDKGTYQVQFK
-259 ALNGSGSPGLTE
+259 ALNGSGSTGLTE
-271 GYVPEKTNA
+271 GYVLDKTNA

-327 YNNQNSQNSSKD
+327 YNNQDSQSSSKD
-339 TASDDTASG
+339 TASDDTAS
-348 NTASDNTNS
+348 DNTNS
-357 DKTGALSTPKATPSA
+357 DKTGTLSTPTATASA
-372 GSGSASTTD
+372 GSGTSSTAD
-381 AVTTTSPKES
+381 AVTTTSPKKS
-391 ESTSP
+391 ESASP

-402 TPSAAPSATPSAT
+402 TPSAIPLATPSAT

-438 ITIPSIYYSEM
+438 ITIPSVYYSEI

-462 TSSSADPGYS
+462 TSSSTDPRYS

-485 HKGNDDSTGNDDG
+485 HTGNDDSTGNDDG
-498 TGNGNGNGNSNSTG
+498 TGNGNGNSNSTG

-517 VNGNPVSTTGTA
+517 VNGNPISTTGTT
-529 YYVVTFQYVT
+529 YYVVTFKYVT
-539 DLTEKDSRTV
+539 DLTENDTRTV

-554 GSEKEFLL
+554 GSEKEFSL
-562 DSSNRPYDVYM
+562 DSSNRPYDVYG

-594 APASAGTS
+594 ALASAGTS
-602 PVAVAAPVSLLSA
+602 PAAVSVALLSA
-615 TPVKTDKVFLYVG
+615 TPAKTDKVFLYVG

-688 ENFRIEVRTIRA
+688 ENFKIEVRTIRA

-705 DMINQADL
+705 DIIKQADL

-720 APFLNQESGKVTLQY
+720 APFINQDSTKVTLQY
-735 LTSDTQKVTE
+735 LTSDTQTVTE
-745 NGNEVIKGLTRQNA
+745 NGNSVTKGLTRANA

-782 DQYSKLDYQGLAK
+782 SNYSNLDYQKLAK
-795 MFLKEDLENYVKDAQ
+795 MFLKEDLETYVNDAQ
-810 TSPDWLFENL
+810 TATDWLFDHL
-820 ENSNYPNRSD
+820 DDSDYPNRSD
-830 NGNYYVNRNVYVVNS
+830 NGNHYVNRNVYVVNS
-845 GTPLVNRDFPESI
+845 STPLVNRDFPENF
-858 DGGSAE
+858 DGGSTAG
-864 SGFSEVLNLIR
+864 GFSEVLNLIQ
-875 SENVLLPEEN
+875 SENALLSEEN

-908 ADFTDLRI
+908 ADFTNLRI

-944 RNATGTIKK
+944 RNATGAIKK

-959 RKVDVKVT
+959 RKIDVKVT
-967 TKAAAAFNSEWEDIN
+967 TKATSAFNSEWEDIN
-982 EKYNL
+982 ENYNL

-997 NYAAGLWSGT
+997 NHAESLWSST
-1007 VYNNTDLN
+1007 VYNNIDLN
-1015 NKLYHTGDWAAGTD
+1015 NKLYHMGDQAANGS

-1068 NGTGRINTKYVAED
+1068 NGSGRINAKYVAED

-1093 TEFTDRIYTID
+1093 TDFADRIYTID

-1138 GELSV
+1138 GELSA

-1155 GYAGEYHTEFYL
+1155 SYAGECHTEFYL

-1180 MDNLAGEGKV
+1180 MDNLTGEGKV
-1190 LRATAENGQATV
+1190 LRATADNGHATV

-1222 SNSCRRSSVQ
+1222 NNSCRRSSVQ
-1232 GILQVTDGTKE
+1232 GILQVTDGAKE

-1284 DIETVDSKVLT
+1284 EIETIDPSAWNE
-1295 QRFEKNPY
+1295 RFAKNPD
-1303 CLNQWDLLILGF
+1303 CLNQWDLLIIGF
-1315 GNGSESL
+1315 GNGSENL
-1322 SPNMIE
+1322 PNMNKIE
-1328 RYIQEGHSVLITGK
+1328 DYIQAGHSVLVTGK
-1342 GASGERLLLSG
+1342 EAAEGIRLINQ

-1359 DRKTYGSLGYTS
+1359 DRKTYGSLGRTS
-1371 GTSYFRYADLD
+1371 GNPYFRYAGLD
-1382 AGMFGEQNN
+1382 AGMFNEQSNLG
-1391 MKVAALNNG
+1391 ASGLNEG
-1400 SVFSYPLSVGRSA
+1400 SVFSYPYAIGKSVALDGGRSY
-1413 QLQGDVSFK
+1413 K
-1422 AYDYLLDLG
+1422 AYDYLLDLSNLK
-1431 RTEAPFVTPWF
+1431 TPFVTPWF
-1442 TFAGSGNDN
+1442 VFTGSGQ
-1451 DTNAYNVSPNDGA
+1451 NAYDISPNDGA

-1469 YSRGNVVFIGNNNY
+1469 YSRSNVVFIGNDDY
-1483 SSYTYQADNQQI
+1483 SSYTYDVDN
-1495 PQDVGVQDC
+1495 PQNPTGTGLQES

-1530 DTTAAEVA
+1530 DTDEAKVS
-1538 SISIPFDKDLENQG
+1538 SISIPFDQEIKAQN
-1552 ESGLLDETVDVYFKF
+1552 GLLDETVDVYFKF

-1574 SNAYNVNFYYEDTAG
+1574 SNAYAVNFYYEDAAG
-1589 SVTLNVGDEVVQVT
+1589 GTSLDVGDEKVQVT

>member
-1 MQRMKK
+1 MSMK
-7 RNKYKRKQNKR
+7 RHNKQKRKQNKR

-63 RDDNPFVILD
+63 GDDKPFVILD

-173 QLLIDTTTLPDDDKK
+173 QLLIDTMTLPDDDKK

-246 FDPYKGTYQVQFK
+246 FDPDKGTYQVQFK
-259 ALNGSGSPGLTE
+259 ALNGSGSTGLTE

-307 YAGTIADKFSTGS
+307 YGGTIADKFSTGS

-327 YNNQNSQNSSKD
+327 YNNQDSQNSSKD

-348 NTASDNTNS
+348 NTGSDNTNS

-372 GSGSASTTD
+372 GSGSASAAD

-396 SKDSTV
+396 SKDITV

-438 ITIPSIYYSEM
+438 ITIPSVYYSEI

-462 TSSSADPGYS
+462 TLSSADPGYS

-485 HKGNDDSTGNDDG
+485 HTGNDDSPGNDDSTGN
-498 TGNGNGNGNSNSTG
+498 GNGNSTG

-529 YYVVTFQYVT
+529 YYVVTFKYVT
-539 DLTEKDSRTV
+539 DLTENDSRTV

-562 DSSNRPYDVYM
+562 DSGNRPYDVYG
-573 KSGASAAASASP
+573 KSGASAAASANP
-585 STSADAAAS
+585 SASADAAAS
-594 APASAGTS
+594 ASASAGTS
-602 PVAVAAPVSLLSA
+602 PAAVSVALLSA

-676 VFHALSGGDNAN
+676 VFHALSGGDNEN

-705 DMINQADL
+705 DMIKQADL
-713 VYLESGT
+713 VYLEGGT
-720 APFLNQESGKVTLQY
+720 APFINQESTKVKIQY

-795 MFLKEDLENYVKDAQ
+795 MLLKEDLENYVKDAQ
-810 TSPDWLFENL
+810 TGPDWLFENL

-916 LELQPTNNDK
+916 LELQPTSNDK

-944 RNATGTIKK
+944 RNATGAIKK

-1015 NKLYHTGDWAAGTD
+1015 NKLYHTGDRAAGTD

-1068 NGTGRINTKYVAED
+1068 NGAGRINMKYVAED
-1082 TQMYDFLKQAV
+1082 TQMYDFLRQAV
-1093 TEFTDRIYTID
+1093 TDFTDRIYTID

-1143 SFTYAITDQNGE
+1143 SFTYAITDQNGA

-1190 LRATAENGQATV
+1190 LRATADNGQATV

-1284 DIETVDSKVLT
+1284 EIETIDPAAWNE
-1295 QRFEKNPY
+1295 RFARNPD
-1303 CLNQWDLLILGF
+1303 CLNQWDLLIIGF
-1315 GNGSESL
+1315 GNGSENL
-1322 SPNMIE
+1322 PNMNKIE
-1328 RYIQEGHSVLITGK
+1328 DYIQAGHSVLVTGK
-1342 GASGERLLLSG
+1342 EAAEGIRLINQ

-1359 DRKTYGSLGYTS
+1359 DRKTYGSLGRTS
-1371 GTSYFRYADLD
+1371 GNPYFRYAGLD
-1382 AGMFGEQNN
+1382 AGMFNEQSNLG
-1391 MKVAALNNG
+1391 ASGLNEG
-1400 SVFSYPLSVGRSA
+1400 SVFSYPYAIGKNVALDGNRSH
-1413 QLQGDVSFK
+1413 K
-1422 AYDYLLDLG
+1422 AYDYLLDLSNLQ
-1431 RTEAPFVTPWF
+1431 TPFVTPWF
-1442 TFAGSGNDN
+1442 VFTGSGQ
-1451 DTNAYNVSPNDGA
+1451 NAYDISPNDGA

-1469 YSRGNVVFIGNNNY
+1469 YSRSNVVFIGNDDY
-1483 SSYTYQADNQQI
+1483 SPYTYDVDN
-1495 PQDVGVQDC
+1495 PQNPTGTGLQES

-1509 AMMLAYDA
+1509 AMMLAYDS
-1517 GVHNLKVDIVAGF
+1517 GIHNLKVDIVAGF
-1530 DTTAAEVA
+1530 DTTAAKVA
-1538 SISIPFDKDLENQG
+1538 SISIPFDKDLENQSG
-1552 ESGLLDETVDVYFKF
+1552 SGLLDETVDVYFKF

-1574 SNAYNVNFYYEDTAG
+1574 SNAYTVNFYYEDTAG

-1654 VVSALERPDGSEGAG
+1654 VVSALERPDGLEGAG

>member
-63 RDDNPFVILD
+63 GDAFVILD
-73 VVPSYATYAWDADTS
+73 VVPSYATYVWDADTS

-115 DPLKNHS
+115 DPLKNQS

-173 QLLIDTTTLPDDDKK
+173 QLLIDTMTLPDDDKK

-246 FDPYKGTYQVQFK
+246 FDTNKGTYQVQFK
-259 ALNGSGSPGLTE
+259 ALNGSGSTGLTK
-271 GYVPEKTNA
+271 GYVPEKTNV

-307 YAGTIADKFSTGS
+307 YAGTIASLFSTGS
-320 SVSLSEY
+320 NISLSEY

-348 NTASDNTNS
+348 NTGSDNTDS
-357 DKTGALSTPKATPSA
+357 DKTGALSTPKAPPSA

-381 AVTTTSPKES
+381 PVTTTSPKES

-402 TPSAAPSATPSAT
+402 MPSATPSATPFAT

-438 ITIPSIYYSEM
+438 IRIPSVYYSEI

-456 PGAVPV
+456 PSAVPV

-485 HKGNDDSTGNDDG
+485 HKGNDDSTGN
-498 TGNGNGNGNSNSTG
+498 GNGNSTG

-539 DLTEKDSRTV
+539 DLTENDSRTV

-554 GSEKEFLL
+554 GSEKEFFL
-562 DSSNRPYDVYM
+562 DSGNRPYDVYG

-594 APASAGTS
+594 VSASAGTS

-688 ENFRIEVRTIRA
+688 ENFKIEVRTIRA
-700 DFLTQ
+700 DLLTQ
-705 DMINQADL
+705 DMLEQTDL

-720 APFLNQESGKVTLQY
+720 APFINQDSTKVKLQY
-735 LTSDTQKVTE
+735 LTSDTQNVTE
-745 NGNEVIKGLTRQNA
+745 NGNTVTKGLTRQNA

-768 ELLPVIVDYNAVTN
+768 ELLPVIVDYDAVTN

-795 MFLKEDLENYVKDAQ
+795 MLMKEDLENYVKDAQ
-810 TSPDWLFENL
+810 TRLDWLFENL

-830 NGNYYVNRNVYVVNS
+830 NGNHYVNRNVYVVNS

-916 LELQPTNNDK
+916 LELQPTSNDK

-944 RNATGTIKK
+944 RNATGAIKK

-982 EKYNL
+982 EKYNM

-1015 NKLYHTGDWAAGTD
+1015 NKLYHMGDRAAGTD

-1068 NGTGRINTKYVAED
+1068 NGAGRINMKYVAED
-1082 TQMYDFLKQAV
+1082 TQMYDFLRQAV
-1093 TEFTDRIYTID
+1093 TDFTDRIYTID

-1143 SFTYAITDQNGE
+1143 SFTYAITDQNGA

-1284 DIETVDSKVLT
+1284 EIETIDPAAWNE
-1295 QRFEKNPY
+1295 RFARNPD
-1303 CLNQWDLLILGF
+1303 CLNQWDLLIIGF
-1315 GNGSESL
+1315 GNGSENL
-1322 SPNMIE
+1322 PNMNKIE
-1328 RYIQEGHSVLITGK
+1328 DYIQAGHSVLVTGK
-1342 GASGERLLLSG
+1342 EAAEGIRLINQ

-1359 DRKTYGSLGYTS
+1359 DRKTYGSLGRTS
-1371 GTSYFRYADLD
+1371 GNPYFRYAGLD
-1382 AGMFGEQNN
+1382 AGMFNEQSNLG
-1391 MKVAALNNG
+1391 ASGLNEG
-1400 SVFSYPLSVGRSA
+1400 SVFSYPYAIGKNVALDGNRSH
-1413 QLQGDVSFK
+1413 K
-1422 AYDYLLDLG
+1422 AYDYLLDLSNLQ
-1431 RTEAPFVTPWF
+1431 TPFVTPWF
-1442 TFAGSGNDN
+1442 VFTGSGQ
-1451 DTNAYNVSPNDGA
+1451 NAYDISPNDGA

-1469 YSRGNVVFIGNNNY
+1469 YSRSNVVFIGNDDY
-1483 SSYTYQADNQQI
+1483 SPYTYDVDN
-1495 PQDVGVQDC
+1495 PQNPTGTGLQES

-1509 AMMLAYDA
+1509 AMMLAYDS
-1517 GVHNLKVDIVAGF
+1517 GIHNLKVDIVAGF
-1530 DTTAAEVA
+1530 DTTAAKVA
-1538 SISIPFDKDLENQG
+1538 SISIPFDKDLENQSG
-1552 ESGLLDETVDVYFKF
+1552 SGLLDETVDVYFKF
-1567 KNSNLTL
+1567 KNSNLTR
-1574 SNAYNVNFYYEDTAG
+1574 SNAYTVNFYYEDTAG

>member
-63 RDDNPFVILD
+63 GDDKPFVILD

-173 QLLIDTTTLPDDDKK
+173 QLLIDTMTLPDDDKK

-246 FDPYKGTYQVQFK
+246 FDPDKGTYQVQFK
-259 ALNGSGSPGLTE
+259 ALNGSGSTGLTE

-307 YAGTIADKFSTGS
+307 YGGTIADKFSTGS

-327 YNNQNSQNSSKD
+327 YNNQDSQNSSKD

-348 NTASDNTNS
+348 NTGSDNTNS

-372 GSGSASTTD
+372 GSGSASAAD

-396 SKDSTV
+396 SKDITV

-438 ITIPSIYYSEM
+438 ITIPSVYYSEI

-462 TSSSADPGYS
+462 TLSSADPGYS

-485 HKGNDDSTGNDDG
+485 HTGNDDSPGNDDSTGN
-498 TGNGNGNGNSNSTG
+498 GNGNSTG

-539 DLTEKDSRTV
+539 DLTENDSRTV

-562 DSSNRPYDVYM
+562 DSGNRPYDVYG
-573 KSGASAAASASP
+573 KSGASAAASANP
-585 STSADAAAS
+585 SASADAAAS
-594 APASAGTS
+594 ASASAGTS
-602 PVAVAAPVSLLSA
+602 PAAVSVALLSA

-676 VFHALSGGDNAN
+676 VFHALSGGDNEN

-705 DMINQADL
+705 DMIKQADL

-720 APFLNQESGKVTLQY
+720 APFINQESTKVKIQY

-795 MFLKEDLENYVKDAQ
+795 MLLKEDLENYVKDAQ
-810 TSPDWLFENL
+810 TGPDWLFENL

-916 LELQPTNNDK
+916 LELQPTSNDK

-944 RNATGTIKK
+944 RNATGAIKK

-1015 NKLYHTGDWAAGTD
+1015 NKLYHTGDRAAGTD

-1068 NGTGRINTKYVAED
+1068 NGAGRINTKYVAED
-1082 TQMYDFLKQAV
+1082 TQMYDFLRQAV
-1093 TEFTDRIYTID
+1093 TDFTDRIYTID

-1143 SFTYAITDQNGE
+1143 SFTYAITDQNGK

-1284 DIETVDSKVLT
+1284 EIETIDPAAWNE
-1295 QRFEKNPY
+1295 RFARNPD
-1303 CLNQWDLLILGF
+1303 CLNQWDLLIIGF
-1315 GNGSESL
+1315 GNGSENL
-1322 SPNMIE
+1322 PNMNKIE
-1328 RYIQEGHSVLITGK
+1328 DYIQAGHSVLVTGK
-1342 GASGERLLLSG
+1342 EAAEGIRLINQ

-1359 DRKTYGSLGYTS
+1359 DRKTYGSLGRTS
-1371 GTSYFRYADLD
+1371 GNPYFRYAGLD
-1382 AGMFGEQNN
+1382 AGMFNEQSNLG
-1391 MKVAALNNG
+1391 ASGLNEG
-1400 SVFSYPLSVGRSA
+1400 SVFSYPYAIGKNVALDGNRSH
-1413 QLQGDVSFK
+1413 K
-1422 AYDYLLDLG
+1422 AYDYLLDLSNLQ
-1431 RTEAPFVTPWF
+1431 TPFVTPWF
-1442 TFAGSGNDN
+1442 VFTGSGQ
-1451 DTNAYNVSPNDGA
+1451 NAYDISPNDGA

-1469 YSRGNVVFIGNNNY
+1469 YSRSNVVFIGNDDY
-1483 SSYTYQADNQQI
+1483 SPYTYDVDN
-1495 PQDVGVQDC
+1495 PQNPTGTGLQES

-1509 AMMLAYDA
+1509 AMMLAYDS

-1530 DTTAAEVA
+1530 DTTAAKVA

-1610 TVQDNTLTEVA
+1610 TVQDNTLTEVS
-1621 ASQIRQGKVY
+1621 ASRIRQGKVY

-1654 VVSALERPDGSEGAG
+1654 VVSALERPDGLEGAG

>member
-1 MQRMKK
+1 MSMK
-7 RNKYKRKQNKR
+7 RHNKQKRKQNKR

-63 RDDNPFVILD
+63 GDDKPFVILD

-99 SNGQSPMAADY
+99 SNGQSPMATDY

-173 QLLIDTTTLPDDDKK
+173 QLLIDTMTLPDDDKK

-246 FDPYKGTYQVQFK
+246 FDPDKGTYQVQFK
-259 ALNGSGSPGLTE
+259 ALNGSGSTGLTE

-307 YAGTIADKFSTGS
+307 YGGTIADKFSTGS

-327 YNNQNSQNSSKD
+327 YNNQDSQNSSKD

-348 NTASDNTNS
+348 NTGSDNTNS

-372 GSGSASTTD
+372 GSGSASAAD

-396 SKDSTV
+396 SKDITV

-438 ITIPSIYYSEM
+438 ITIPSVYYSEI

-462 TSSSADPGYS
+462 TLSSADPGYS

-485 HKGNDDSTGNDDG
+485 HTGNDDSPGNDDSTGN
-498 TGNGNGNGNSNSTG
+498 GNGNSTG

-529 YYVVTFQYVT
+529 YYVVTFKYVT
-539 DLTEKDSRTV
+539 DLTENDSRTV

-562 DSSNRPYDVYM
+562 DSGNRPYDVYG
-573 KSGASAAASASP
+573 KSGASAAASANP
-585 STSADAAAS
+585 SASADAAAS
-594 APASAGTS
+594 ASASAGTS
-602 PVAVAAPVSLLSA
+602 PAAVSVALLSA

-676 VFHALSGGDNAN
+676 VFHALSGGDNEN

-705 DMINQADL
+705 DMIKQADL
-713 VYLESGT
+713 VYLEGGT
-720 APFLNQESGKVTLQY
+720 APFINQESTKVKIQY

-795 MFLKEDLENYVKDAQ
+795 MLLKEDLENYVKDAQ
-810 TSPDWLFENL
+810 TGPDWLFENL

-916 LELQPTNNDK
+916 LELQPTSNDK

-944 RNATGTIKK
+944 RNATGAIKK

-1015 NKLYHTGDWAAGTD
+1015 NKLYHTGDRAAGTD

-1068 NGTGRINTKYVAED
+1068 NGAGRINMKYVAED
-1082 TQMYDFLKQAV
+1082 TQMYDFLRQAV
-1093 TEFTDRIYTID
+1093 TDFTDRIYTID

-1143 SFTYAITDQNGE
+1143 SFTYAITDQNGA

-1190 LRATAENGQATV
+1190 LRATADNGQATV

-1215 RLRVVDN
+1215 WLRVVDN

-1284 DIETVDSKVLT
+1284 EIETIDPAAWNE
-1295 QRFEKNPY
+1295 RFARNPD
-1303 CLNQWDLLILGF
+1303 CLNQWDLLIIGF
-1315 GNGSESL
+1315 GNGSENL
-1322 SPNMIE
+1322 PNMNKIE
-1328 RYIQEGHSVLITGK
+1328 DYIQAGHSVLVTGK
-1342 GASGERLLLSG
+1342 EAAEGIRLINQ

-1359 DRKTYGSLGYTS
+1359 DRKTYGSLGRTS
-1371 GTSYFRYADLD
+1371 GNPYFRYAGLD
-1382 AGMFGEQNN
+1382 AGMFNEQSNLG
-1391 MKVAALNNG
+1391 ASGLNEG
-1400 SVFSYPLSVGRSA
+1400 SVFSYPYAIGKNVALDGNRSH
-1413 QLQGDVSFK
+1413 K
-1422 AYDYLLDLG
+1422 AYDYLLDLSNLQ
-1431 RTEAPFVTPWF
+1431 TPFVTPWF
-1442 TFAGSGNDN
+1442 VFTGSGQ
-1451 DTNAYNVSPNDGA
+1451 NAYDISPNDGA

-1469 YSRGNVVFIGNNNY
+1469 YSRSNVVFIGNDDY
-1483 SSYTYQADNQQI
+1483 SPYTYDVDN
-1495 PQDVGVQDC
+1495 PQNPTGTGLQES

-1509 AMMLAYDA
+1509 AMMLAYDS
-1517 GVHNLKVDIVAGF
+1517 GIHNLKVDIVAGF
-1530 DTTAAEVA
+1530 DTTAAKVA
-1538 SISIPFDKDLENQG
+1538 SISIPFDKDLENQSG
-1552 ESGLLDETVDVYFKF
+1552 SGLLDETVDVYFKF

-1574 SNAYNVNFYYEDTAG
+1574 SNAYAVNFYYEDAAG
-1589 SVTLNVGDEVVQVT
+1589 GTFLDVGDEKVQVT

>member
-63 RDDNPFVILD
+63 GDDKPFVILD

-110 MRIYK
+110 MRIYE
-115 DPLKNHS
+115 DLLNNHS
-122 AELSTYEKRAALVNE
+122 ADLSTYEKRAALVNE

-173 QLLIDTTTLPDDDKK
+173 QLLIDTMTLPDDDKK

-246 FDPYKGTYQVQFK
+246 FDPAKGTYQVQFK
-259 ALNGSGSPGLTE
+259 ALNGSGSTGLTE

-307 YAGTIADKFSTGS
+307 YAGTIASLFSTGS
-320 SVSLSEY
+320 NISLSEY

-348 NTASDNTNS
+348 NTGSDNTNS
-357 DKTGALSTPKATPSA
+357 DKTGALITPKATPSA

-391 ESTSP
+391 ESMSP

-402 TPSAAPSATPSAT
+402 TPSATPSATSSAT

-438 ITIPSIYYSEM
+438 IMIPSVYYSEI

-456 PGAVPV
+456 PSAVPV

-472 GDGNQDDQQMDEG
+472 GDGNQGDQQMDEG
-485 HKGNDDSTGNDDG
+485 HTGNDDSTG
-498 TGNGNGNGNSNSTG
+498 NSTG

-529 YYVVTFQYVT
+529 YYVVTFKYVT
-539 DLTEKDSRTV
+539 DLTENDSRTV

-562 DSSNRPYDVYM
+562 DSGNRPYDVYG

-585 STSADAAAS
+585 SASADAAAS
-594 APASAGTS
+594 ASASAGTS
-602 PVAVAAPVSLLSA
+602 PAAVSVALLSA

-688 ENFRIEVRTIRA
+688 ENFKIEVRTIRA
-700 DFLTQ
+700 DLLTQ
-705 DMINQADL
+705 DMIKQADL

-720 APFLNQESGKVTLQY
+720 APFINQESTKVKLQY

-745 NGNEVIKGLTRQNA
+745 NGNTVTKGLTRQNA

-768 ELLPVIVDYNAVTN
+768 ELLPVIVDYDAVTN

-795 MFLKEDLENYVKDAQ
+795 MLMKEDLENYVKDAR
-810 TSPDWLFENL
+810 TRPDWLFENL

-830 NGNYYVNRNVYVVNS
+830 NGNHYVNRNVYVVNS

-916 LELQPTNNDK
+916 LELQPTSNDK

-944 RNATGTIKK
+944 RNATGAIKK

-1015 NKLYHTGDWAAGTD
+1015 NKLYHTGDRAAGTD

-1068 NGTGRINTKYVAED
+1068 NGAGRINMKYVAED
-1082 TQMYDFLKQAV
+1082 TQMYDFLRQAV
-1093 TEFTDRIYTID
+1093 TDFTDRIYTID

-1143 SFTYAITDQNGE
+1143 SFTYAITDQNGA

-1190 LRATAENGQATV
+1190 LRATADNGQATV

-1284 DIETVDSKVLT
+1284 EIETIDPAAWNE
-1295 QRFEKNPY
+1295 RFARNPD
-1303 CLNQWDLLILGF
+1303 CLNQWDLLIIGF
-1315 GNGSESL
+1315 GNGSENL
-1322 SPNMIE
+1322 PNMNKIE
-1328 RYIQEGHSVLITGK
+1328 DYIQAGHSVLVTGK
-1342 GASGERLLLSG
+1342 EAAEGIRLINQ

-1359 DRKTYGSLGYTS
+1359 DRKTYGSLGRTS
-1371 GTSYFRYADLD
+1371 GNPYFRYAGLD
-1382 AGMFGEQNN
+1382 AGMFNEQSNLG
-1391 MKVAALNNG
+1391 ASGLNEG
-1400 SVFSYPLSVGRSA
+1400 SVFSYPYAIGKNVALDGNRSH
-1413 QLQGDVSFK
+1413 K
-1422 AYDYLLDLG
+1422 AYDYLLDLSNLQ
-1431 RTEAPFVTPWF
+1431 TPFVTPWF
-1442 TFAGSGNDN
+1442 VFTGSGQ
-1451 DTNAYNVSPNDGA
+1451 NAYDISPNDGA

-1469 YSRGNVVFIGNNNY
+1469 YSRSNVVFIGNDDY
-1483 SSYTYQADNQQI
+1483 SPYTYDVDN
-1495 PQDVGVQDC
+1495 PQNPTGTGLQES

-1509 AMMLAYDA
+1509 AMMLAYDS
-1517 GVHNLKVDIVAGF
+1517 GIHNLKVNIVAGF
-1530 DTTAAEVA
+1530 DTTAAKVA
-1538 SISIPFDKDLENQG
+1538 SISVPFDKDLENQSG
-1552 ESGLLDETVDVYFKF
+1552 SGLLDETVDVYFKF

-1574 SNAYNVNFYYEDTAG
+1574 SNAYAVNFYYEDAAG
-1589 SVTLNVGDEVVQVT
+1589 GTSLDVGDEVVQVT

-1610 TVQDNTLTEVA
+1610 RVQDNTLTEVA

-1631 RFKAPVIALQNNTA
+1631 RLKAPVIALQNNTA

-1654 VVSALERPDGSEGAG
+1654 VVSALERPDGTEGAG

>member
-1 MQRMKK
+1 MSMK
-7 RNKYKRKQNKR
+7 RHNKQKRKQNKR

-63 RDDNPFVILD
+63 GDDKPFVILD

-173 QLLIDTTTLPDDDKK
+173 QLLIDTMTLPDDDKK

-246 FDPYKGTYQVQFK
+246 FDPDKGTYQVQFK
-259 ALNGSGSPGLTE
+259 ALNGSGSTGLTE

-307 YAGTIADKFSTGS
+307 YGGTIADKFSTGS

-327 YNNQNSQNSSKD
+327 YNNQDSQNSSKD

-348 NTASDNTNS
+348 NTGSDNTNS

-372 GSGSASTTD
+372 GSGSASAAD

-396 SKDSTV
+396 SKDITV

-438 ITIPSIYYSEM
+438 ITIPSVYYSEI

-462 TSSSADPGYS
+462 TLSSADPGYS

-485 HKGNDDSTGNDDG
+485 HTGNDDSPGNDDSTGN
-498 TGNGNGNGNSNSTG
+498 GNGNSTG

-529 YYVVTFQYVT
+529 YYVVTFKYVT
-539 DLTEKDSRTV
+539 DLTENDSRTV

-562 DSSNRPYDVYM
+562 DSGNRPYDVYG
-573 KSGASAAASASP
+573 KSGASAAASANP
-585 STSADAAAS
+585 SASADAAAS
-594 APASAGTS
+594 ASASAGTS
-602 PVAVAAPVSLLSA
+602 PAAVSVALLSA

-676 VFHALSGGDNAN
+676 VFHALSGGDNEN

-705 DMINQADL
+705 DMIKQADL
-713 VYLESGT
+713 VYLEGGT
-720 APFLNQESGKVTLQY
+720 APFINQESTKVKIQY

-795 MFLKEDLENYVKDAQ
+795 MLLKEDLENYVKDAQ
-810 TSPDWLFENL
+810 TGPDWLFENL

-916 LELQPTNNDK
+916 LELQPTSNDK

-944 RNATGTIKK
+944 RNATGAIKK

-1015 NKLYHTGDWAAGTD
+1015 NKLYHTGDRAAGTD

-1068 NGTGRINTKYVAED
+1068 NGAGRINMKYVAED
-1082 TQMYDFLKQAV
+1082 TQMYDFLRQAV
-1093 TEFTDRIYTID
+1093 TDFTDRIYTID

-1143 SFTYAITDQNGE
+1143 SFTYAITDQNGA

-1190 LRATAENGQATV
+1190 LRATADNGQATV

-1284 DIETVDSKVLT
+1284 EIETIDPAAWNE
-1295 QRFEKNPY
+1295 RFARNPD
-1303 CLNQWDLLILGF
+1303 CLNQWDLLIIGF
-1315 GNGSESL
+1315 GNGSENL
-1322 SPNMIE
+1322 PNMNKIE
-1328 RYIQEGHSVLITGK
+1328 DYIQAGHSVLVTGK
-1342 GASGERLLLSG
+1342 EAAEGIRLINQ

-1359 DRKTYGSLGYTS
+1359 DRKTYGSLGRTS
-1371 GTSYFRYADLD
+1371 GNPYFRYAGLD
-1382 AGMFGEQNN
+1382 AGMFNEQSNLG
-1391 MKVAALNNG
+1391 ASGLNEG
-1400 SVFSYPLSVGRSA
+1400 SVFSYPYAIGKNVALDGNRSH
-1413 QLQGDVSFK
+1413 K
-1422 AYDYLLDLG
+1422 AYDYLLDLSNLQ
-1431 RTEAPFVTPWF
+1431 TPFVTPWF
-1442 TFAGSGNDN
+1442 VFTGSGQ
-1451 DTNAYNVSPNDGA
+1451 NAYDISPNDGA

-1469 YSRGNVVFIGNNNY
+1469 YSRSNVVFIGNDDY
-1483 SSYTYQADNQQI
+1483 SPYTYDVDN
-1495 PQDVGVQDC
+1495 PQNPTGTGLQES

-1509 AMMLAYDA
+1509 AMMLAYDS
-1517 GVHNLKVDIVAGF
+1517 GIHNLKVNIVAGF
-1530 DTTAAEVA
+1530 DTTAAKVA
-1538 SISIPFDKDLENQG
+1538 SISVPFDKDLENQSG
-1552 ESGLLDETVDVYFKF
+1552 SGLLDETVDVYFKF
-1567 KNSNLTL
+1567 KNSNLTR
-1574 SNAYNVNFYYEDTAG
+1574 SNAYTVNFYYEDTAG

-1631 RFKAPVIALQNNTA
+1631 RLKAPVIALQNNTA

-1654 VVSALERPDGSEGAG
+1654 VVSALERPDGTEGAG

>member
-1 MQRMKK
+1 MSMK
-7 RNKYKRKQNKR
+7 RHNKQKRKQNKR

-63 RDDNPFVILD
+63 GDDKPFVILD

-110 MRIYK
+110 MRIYE
-115 DPLKNHS
+115 DLLKNHS

-163 DLNTQNANGW
+163 DLNTPNANGW

-198 KGYFKKYVEPDPND
+198 KGYFKKYAEPDPND

-246 FDPYKGTYQVQFK
+246 FDPDKGTYQVQFK
-259 ALNGSGSPGLTE
+259 ALNGSGSTGLTE

-357 DKTGALSTPKATPSA
+357 DKTGALSTPKATASA
-372 GSGSASTTD
+372 GSGTASTAD

-402 TPSAAPSATPSAT
+402 TPSATPSATSSAT

-428 TTVSNKVNHA
+428 TTVSNKLNHA
-438 ITIPSIYYSEM
+438 IMIPSIYYSEI

-485 HKGNDDSTGNDDG
+485 HTGNDDSTGNDDG
-498 TGNGNGNGNSNSTG
+498 TGNGNSNSTG

-554 GSEKEFLL
+554 GSEKEFPL
-562 DSSNRPYDVYM
+562 DSGNRPYDVYR

-585 STSADAAAS
+585 SASADAAAS
-594 APASAGTS
+594 ASASAGTS
-602 PVAVAAPVSLLSA
+602 PVAVSVALLSA

-642 SDADKKKQAPV
+642 SEADKKKQAPV

-688 ENFRIEVRTIRA
+688 ENFKIEVRTIRA

-705 DMINQADL
+705 DIIKQADL

-720 APFLNQESGKVTLQY
+720 APFINQESTQVKLQY

-830 NGNYYVNRNVYVVNS
+830 NGNHYVNRNVYVVNS

-898 YIINYSVGFI
+898 YVINYSVGFI

-916 LELQPTNNDK
+916 LELQPTSNDK

-1015 NKLYHTGDWAAGTD
+1015 NKLYHTGDRAAGTD

-1068 NGTGRINTKYVAED
+1068 NGAGRINTKYVAED
-1082 TQMYDFLKQAV
+1082 TQMYDFLRQAV
-1093 TEFTDRIYTID
+1093 TDFTDRIYTID

-1116 NIDHPVISVSDTTGL
+1116 NIDYPVISVSDTTGL

-1143 SFTYAITDQNGE
+1143 SFSYAITDQNGE
-1155 GYAGEYHTEFYL
+1155 GYAGECHTEFYL

-1180 MDNLAGEGKV
+1180 MDNPAGEGKV
-1190 LRATAENGQATV
+1190 LRATADNGQATV

-1215 RLRVVDN
+1215 RIRVVDN
-1222 SNSCRRSSVQ
+1222 SNSYRRSSVQ

-1249 IGAKDGTSLATLYQQ
+1249 IGAKDGTSLATLYKQ

-1295 QRFEKNPY
+1295 QRFEKNPD

-1359 DRKTYGSLGYTS
+1359 DRKTYGSLGFTS
-1371 GTSYFRYADLD
+1371 GTAYFRYADLD

-1469 YSRGNVVFIGNNNY
+1469 YSRSNVVFIGNDDY
-1483 SSYTYQADNQQI
+1483 SGFTYQADNQQN
-1495 PQDVGVQDC
+1495 PVGTGLQES

-1530 DTTAAEVA
+1530 DTTAAKVA
-1538 SISIPFDKDLENQG
+1538 SISIPFDKDLENQSG
-1552 ESGLLDETVDVYFKF
+1552 SGLLDETVDVYFKF

-1574 SNAYNVNFYYEDTAG
+1574 SNAYAVNFYYEDAAG
-1589 SVTLNVGDEVVQVT
+1589 GTSLDVGDEVVQVT

>member
-1 MQRMKK
+1 MSMK
-7 RNKYKRKQNKR
+7 RHNKQKRKQNKR

-31 LGTVGVFHHMEPM
+31 LGTVGIFHHMEPM

-50 SFTGTKQVVEGHT
+50 SFTGTKQVVESHT
-63 RDDNPFVILD
+63 GDSNPFVILD
-73 VVPSYATYAWDADTS
+73 VVPSYVTYAWDADTS

-99 SNGQSPMAADY
+99 VNGQSPMASDY
-110 MRIYK
+110 MQIYK
-115 DPLKNHS
+115 DLSEKHS
-122 AELSTYEKRAALVNE
+122 ADLSTYEKRAALVND
-137 IWKYGTDNGEA
+137 IWKYRNSNGDA

-163 DLNTQNANGW
+163 DLNTPNANGW
-173 QLLIDTTTLPDDDKK
+173 QLLIDTETLPDDDKK

-226 KVGDW
+226 KVGNW
-231 SEDEGSGEA
+231 NEDEGSGEA
-240 SQSAYQ
+240 SQSVYQ
-246 FDPYKGTYQVQFK
+246 FDSVNGTYQVQFR
-259 ALNGSGSPGLTE
+259 ALNESGSTDLTE
-271 GYVPEKTNA
+271 GYVLDKTNA

-327 YNNQNSQNSSKD
+327 YNNQDSQNSSKD
-339 TASDDTASG
+339 TASDD
-348 NTASDNTNS
+348 TASDNTNS

-372 GSGSASTTD
+372 GSETASTAD
-381 AVTTTSPKES
+381 AVTTTSPKKS
-391 ESTSP
+391 ESTSL

-402 TPSAAPSATPSAT
+402 TPSATPSATSSAT
-415 PKVVGNSDLSVTT
+415 PKVVDDSDLSVTT

-438 ITIPSIYYSEM
+438 ITIPSIYYSEI

-462 TSSSADPGYS
+462 TSSSTDPGYS

-485 HKGNDDSTGNDDG
+485 HTGNDDSTGNDDG
-498 TGNGNGNGNSNSTG
+498 TGNGNGNGNSTG

-517 VNGNPVSTTGTA
+517 VNGNQASTTGTT
-529 YYVVTFQYVT
+529 YYVVTFKYVT
-539 DLTEKDSRTV
+539 DLTENDTRTV
-549 YEVIP
+549 YEVIS

-562 DSSNRPYDVYM
+562 DSSNRPYDVYG

-594 APASAGTS
+594 ASASAGTS
-602 PVAVAAPVSLLSA
+602 PAAVSVALLSA
-615 TPVKTDKVFLYVG
+615 TPAKTDKVFLYVG

-688 ENFRIEVRTIRA
+688 ENFKIEVRTIRA

-705 DMINQADL
+705 DIIKQADL

-720 APFLNQESGKVTLQY
+720 APFINQESTKVTLQY
-735 LTSDTQKVTE
+735 LTSDTQTVTE
-745 NGNEVIKGLTRQNA
+745 NGNSVTKGLTRANA

-782 DQYSKLDYQGLAK
+782 SNYSNLDYQKLAK
-795 MFLKEDLENYVKDAQ
+795 MFLKEDLETYVNDAQ
-810 TSPDWLFENL
+810 TATDWLFDHL
-820 ENSNYPNRSD
+820 DDSDYPNRSD
-830 NGNYYVNRNVYVVNS
+830 NGNHYVNRNVYVVNS
-845 GTPLVNRDFPESI
+845 STPLVNRDFPENF
-858 DGGSAE
+858 DGGSTAG
-864 SGFSEVLNLIR
+864 GFSEVLNLIQ
-875 SENVLLPEEN
+875 SENALLSEEN

-908 ADFTDLRI
+908 ADFTNLRI

-944 RNATGTIKK
+944 RNATGAIKK

-1015 NKLYHTGDWAAGTD
+1015 NKLYHTGDRAAGTD

-1068 NGTGRINTKYVAED
+1068 NGAGRINTKYVAED

-1138 GELSV
+1138 GELSA
-1143 SFTYAITDQNGE
+1143 SFTYAITDQNGK

-1180 MDNLAGEGKV
+1180 MDNQAGEGKV

-1215 RLRVVDN
+1215 RIRVVDN
-1222 SNSCRRSSVQ
+1222 NNSCRRSSVQ

-1249 IGAKDGTSLATLYQQ
+1249 IGTKDGTSLATLYQQ

-1284 DIETVDSKVLT
+1284 EIETIDSAALNE
-1295 QRFEKNPY
+1295 RFAKNPD
-1303 CLNQWDLLILGF
+1303 CLNQWDLLIIGF
-1315 GNGSESL
+1315 GNGSENFA
-1322 SPNMIE
+1322 PNVIAN
-1328 RYIQEGHSVLITGK
+1328 YINEGHSVLVTGK
-1342 GASGERLLLSG
+1342 EAIEGTRLLDQ

-1359 DRKTYGSLGYTS
+1359 DRKTYGSLGRTS
-1371 GTSYFRYADLD
+1371 GNPYFRYAGLD
-1382 AGMFGEQNN
+1382 AGMFNEQSNLG
-1391 MKVAALNNG
+1391 ASGLNEG
-1400 SVFSYPLSVGRSA
+1400 SVFSYPYAIGKSVALDGGRSY
-1413 QLQGDVSFK
+1413 K
-1422 AYDYLLDLG
+1422 AYDYLLDLSNL
-1431 RTEAPFVTPWF
+1431 TTPFVTPWF
-1442 TFAGSGNDN
+1442 VFTGSGQ
-1451 DTNAYNVSPNDGA
+1451 NAYDISPNDGA

-1469 YSRGNVVFIGNNNY
+1469 YSRSNVVFIGNDDY
-1483 SSYTYQADNQQI
+1483 SSYTYDVDN
-1495 PQDVGVQDC
+1495 PQNPTGTGLQES

-1517 GVHNLKVDIVAGF
+1517 GVHNMKVDIVSGF
-1530 DTTAAEVA
+1530 DAGAAEVS
-1538 SISIPFDKDLENQG
+1538 SISIPFDQEIETQN
-1552 ESGLLDETVDVYFKF
+1552 GLLDETVDVFFKF

-1574 SNAYNVNFYYEDTAG
+1574 SNAYAVNFYYEDAAG
-1589 SVTLNVGDEVVQVT
+1589 KTSLDVGDEKVQVT

>member
-63 RDDNPFVILD
+63 GDDKPFVILD

-173 QLLIDTTTLPDDDKK
+173 QLLIDTMTLPDDDKK

-246 FDPYKGTYQVQFK
+246 FDPAKGTYQVQFK
-259 ALNGSGSPGLTE
+259 ALNGSGSTGLTE

-307 YAGTIADKFSTGS
+307 YAGTIASLFSTGS
-320 SVSLSEY
+320 NISLSEY

-348 NTASDNTNS
+348 NTGSDNTNS
-357 DKTGALSTPKATPSA
+357 DKTGALITPKATPSA

-391 ESTSP
+391 ESMSP

-402 TPSAAPSATPSAT
+402 TPSATPSATSSAT

-438 ITIPSIYYSEM
+438 IMIPSVYYSEI

-456 PGAVPV
+456 PSAVPV

-472 GDGNQDDQQMDEG
+472 GDGNQGDQQMDEG
-485 HKGNDDSTGNDDG
+485 HTGNDDSTG
-498 TGNGNGNGNSNSTG
+498 NSTG

-529 YYVVTFQYVT
+529 YYVVTFKYVT
-539 DLTEKDSRTV
+539 DLTENDSRTV

-562 DSSNRPYDVYM
+562 DSGNRPYDVYG

-585 STSADAAAS
+585 SASADAAAS
-594 APASAGTS
+594 ASASAGTS
-602 PVAVAAPVSLLSA
+602 PAAVSVALLSA

-688 ENFRIEVRTIRA
+688 ENFKIEVRTIRA
-700 DFLTQ
+700 DLLTQ
-705 DMINQADL
+705 DMIKQADL

-720 APFLNQESGKVTLQY
+720 APFINQESTKVKLQY

-795 MFLKEDLENYVKDAQ
+795 MLMKEDLENYVKDAR
-810 TSPDWLFENL
+810 TRPDWLFENL

-830 NGNYYVNRNVYVVNS
+830 NGNHYVNRNVYVVNS

-916 LELQPTNNDK
+916 LELQPTSNDK

-944 RNATGTIKK
+944 RNATGAIKK

-1015 NKLYHTGDWAAGTD
+1015 NKLYHTGDRAAGTD

-1068 NGTGRINTKYVAED
+1068 NGAGRINMKYVAED
-1082 TQMYDFLKQAV
+1082 TQMYDFLRQAV
-1093 TEFTDRIYTID
+1093 TDFTDRIYTID

-1143 SFTYAITDQNGE
+1143 SFTYAITDQNGA

-1190 LRATAENGQATV
+1190 LRATADNGQATV

-1284 DIETVDSKVLT
+1284 EIETIDPAAWNE
-1295 QRFEKNPY
+1295 RFARNPD
-1303 CLNQWDLLILGF
+1303 CLNQWDLLIIGF
-1315 GNGSESL
+1315 GNGSENL
-1322 SPNMIE
+1322 PNMNKIE
-1328 RYIQEGHSVLITGK
+1328 DYIQAGHSVLVTGK
-1342 GASGERLLLSG
+1342 EAAEGIRLINQ

-1359 DRKTYGSLGYTS
+1359 DRKTYGSLGRTS
-1371 GTSYFRYADLD
+1371 GNPYFRYAGLD
-1382 AGMFGEQNN
+1382 AGMFNEQSNLG
-1391 MKVAALNNG
+1391 ASGLNEG
-1400 SVFSYPLSVGRSA
+1400 SVFSYPYAIGKNVALDGNRSH
-1413 QLQGDVSFK
+1413 K
-1422 AYDYLLDLG
+1422 AYDYLLDLSNLQ
-1431 RTEAPFVTPWF
+1431 TPFVTPWF
-1442 TFAGSGNDN
+1442 VFTGSGQ
-1451 DTNAYNVSPNDGA
+1451 NAYDISPNDGA

-1469 YSRGNVVFIGNNNY
+1469 YSRSNVVFIGNDDY
-1483 SSYTYQADNQQI
+1483 SPYTYDVDN
-1495 PQDVGVQDC
+1495 PQNPTGTGLQES

-1509 AMMLAYDA
+1509 AMMLAYDS
-1517 GVHNLKVDIVAGF
+1517 GIHNLKVDIVAGF
-1530 DTTAAEVA
+1530 DTTAAKVA
-1538 SISIPFDKDLENQG
+1538 SISIPFDKDLENQSG
-1552 ESGLLDETVDVYFKF
+1552 SGLLDETVDVYFKF

-1574 SNAYNVNFYYEDTAG
+1574 SNAYAVNFYYEDAAG
-1589 SVTLNVGDEVVQVT
+1589 GTSLDVGDEKVQVT

>member
-1 MQRMKK
+1 MKRRK
-7 RNKYKRKQNKR
+7 IRKRKVNKK
-18 IATVITASVLVAA
+18 IGMIFTSSVLVAA

-63 RDDNPFVILD
+63 GDDNPFVILD

-173 QLLIDTTTLPDDDKK
+173 QLLIDTMTLPDDDKK

-198 KGYFKKYVEPDPND
+198 KGYFKKYAEPDPND

-246 FDPYKGTYQVQFK
+246 FDTNKGTYQVRFK
-259 ALNGSGSPGLTE
+259 ALNGSGSTGLTE

-348 NTASDNTNS
+348 NTDSDNTNS

-372 GSGSASTTD
+372 GSGTASTAD
-381 AVTTTSPKES
+381 PVTTTSPKKS
-391 ESTSP
+391 ESTSL

-438 ITIPSIYYSEM
+438 ITIPSVYYSEI

-462 TSSSADPGYS
+462 TLSSADPGYS

-485 HKGNDDSTGNDDG
+485 HTGNDDSPGNDDSTGN
-498 TGNGNGNGNSNSTG
+498 GNGNSTG

-529 YYVVTFQYVT
+529 YYVVTFKYVT
-539 DLTEKDSRTV
+539 DLTENDSRTV

-562 DSSNRPYDVYM
+562 DSGNRPYDVYG
-573 KSGASAAASASP
+573 KSGASAAASANP
-585 STSADAAAS
+585 SASADAAAS
-594 APASAGTS
+594 ASASAGTS
-602 PVAVAAPVSLLSA
+602 PAAVSVALLSA

-676 VFHALSGGDNAN
+676 VFHALSGGDNEN

-705 DMINQADL
+705 DMIKQADL

-720 APFLNQESGKVTLQY
+720 APFINQESTKVKLQY

-795 MFLKEDLENYVKDAQ
+795 MLLKEDLENYVKDAQ
-810 TSPDWLFENL
+810 TGPDWLFENL

-916 LELQPTNNDK
+916 LELQPTSNDK

-944 RNATGTIKK
+944 RNATGAIKK

-1015 NKLYHTGDWAAGTD
+1015 NKLYHTGDRAAGTD

-1068 NGTGRINTKYVAED
+1068 NGAGRINMKYVAED
-1082 TQMYDFLKQAV
+1082 TQMYDFLRQAV
-1093 TEFTDRIYTID
+1093 TDFTDRIYTID

-1143 SFTYAITDQNGE
+1143 SFTYAITDQNGA

-1190 LRATAENGQATV
+1190 LRATADNGQATV

-1274 AAENTMNVKF
+1274 AAENTMKVKF
-1284 DIETVDSKVLT
+1284 EIETIDPSAWNE
-1295 QRFEKNPY
+1295 RFDKNPA
-1303 CLNQWDLLILGF
+1303 CLNQWDLLIIGF
-1315 GNGSESL
+1315 GNGSENL
-1322 SPNMIE
+1322 PNMNKIE
-1328 RYIQEGHSVLITGK
+1328 DYIQAGHSVLVTGK
-1342 GASGERLLLSG
+1342 EAAEGIRLINQ

-1359 DRKTYGSLGYTS
+1359 DRKTYGSLGRTS
-1371 GTSYFRYADLD
+1371 GNSYFRYAGLD
-1382 AGMFGEQNN
+1382 AGMFNEQSNLG
-1391 MKVAALNNG
+1391 ASGLNEG
-1400 SVFSYPLSVGRSA
+1400 SVFSYPYAIGKNVALDGGRSH
-1413 QLQGDVSFK
+1413 K
-1422 AYDYLLDLG
+1422 AYDYLLDLSNLK
-1431 RTEAPFVTPWF
+1431 TPFVTPWF
-1442 TFAGSGNDN
+1442 VFTGSGQ
-1451 DTNAYNVSPNDGA
+1451 NAYDISPNDGA

-1469 YSRGNVVFIGNNNY
+1469 YSRSNVVFIGNDDY
-1483 SSYTYQADNQQI
+1483 SSYTYDVDN
-1495 PQDVGVQDC
+1495 PQNPTGTGLQES

-1517 GVHNLKVDIVAGF
+1517 GVHNMKVDIVAGF
-1530 DTTAAEVA
+1530 DTDEAKVS
-1538 SISIPFDKDLENQG
+1538 SISIPFDQEIKAQN
-1552 ESGLLDETVDVYFKF
+1552 GLLDETVDVYFKF

-1574 SNAYNVNFYYEDTAG
+1574 SNAYAVNFYYEDAAG
-1589 SVTLNVGDEVVQVT
+1589 GTSLDVGDEVVQVT

>member
-63 RDDNPFVILD
+63 GDAFVILD
-73 VVPSYATYAWDADTS
+73 VVPSYATYVWDADTS

-115 DPLKNHS
+115 DPLKNQS

-173 QLLIDTTTLPDDDKK
+173 QLLIDTMTLPDDDKK

-246 FDPYKGTYQVQFK
+246 FDPDKGTYQVQFK
-259 ALNGSGSPGLTE
+259 ALNGSGSTGLTK
-271 GYVPEKTNA
+271 GYVPEKTNV

-307 YAGTIADKFSTGS
+307 YAGTIASLFSTGS
-320 SVSLSEY
+320 NISLSEY

-348 NTASDNTNS
+348 NTGSDNTDS
-357 DKTGALSTPKATPSA
+357 DKTGALSTPKAPPSA

-381 AVTTTSPKES
+381 PVTTTSPKES

-402 TPSAAPSATPSAT
+402 MPSATPSATPFAT

-438 ITIPSIYYSEM
+438 IRIPSVYYSEI

-456 PGAVPV
+456 PSAVPV

-472 GDGNQDDQQMDEG
+472 GDGNQGDQQMDEG
-485 HKGNDDSTGNDDG
+485 HTGNDDSTG
-498 TGNGNGNGNSNSTG
+498 NSTG

-529 YYVVTFQYVT
+529 YYVVTFKYVT
-539 DLTEKDSRTV
+539 DLTENDSRTV

-562 DSSNRPYDVYM
+562 DSGNRPYDVYG

-585 STSADAAAS
+585 SASADAAAS
-594 APASAGTS
+594 ASASAGTS
-602 PVAVAAPVSLLSA
+602 PAAVSVALLSA

-688 ENFRIEVRTIRA
+688 ENFKIEVRTIRA
-700 DFLTQ
+700 DLLTQ
-705 DMINQADL
+705 DMIKQADL

-720 APFLNQESGKVTLQY
+720 APFINQESTKVKLQY

-795 MFLKEDLENYVKDAQ
+795 MLMKEDLENYVKDAQ
-810 TSPDWLFENL
+810 TRLDWLFENL

-830 NGNYYVNRNVYVVNS
+830 NGNHYVNRNVYVVNS

-916 LELQPTNNDK
+916 LELQPTSNDK

-944 RNATGTIKK
+944 RNATGAIKK

-1015 NKLYHTGDWAAGTD
+1015 NKLYHTGDRAAGTD

-1068 NGTGRINTKYVAED
+1068 NGAGRINMKYVAED
-1082 TQMYDFLKQAV
+1082 TQMYDFLRQAV
-1093 TEFTDRIYTID
+1093 TDFTDRIYTID

-1143 SFTYAITDQNGE
+1143 SFTYAITDQNGA

-1284 DIETVDSKVLT
+1284 EIETIDPAAWNE
-1295 QRFEKNPY
+1295 RFARNPD
-1303 CLNQWDLLILGF
+1303 CLNQWDLLIIGF
-1315 GNGSESL
+1315 GNGSENL
-1322 SPNMIE
+1322 PNMNKIE
-1328 RYIQEGHSVLITGK
+1328 DYIQAGHSVLVTGK
-1342 GASGERLLLSG
+1342 EAAEGIRLINQ

-1359 DRKTYGSLGYTS
+1359 DRKTYGSLGRTS
-1371 GTSYFRYADLD
+1371 GNPYFRYAGLD
-1382 AGMFGEQNN
+1382 AGMFNEQSNLG
-1391 MKVAALNNG
+1391 ASGLNEG
-1400 SVFSYPLSVGRSA
+1400 SVFSYPYAIGKNVALDGNRSH
-1413 QLQGDVSFK
+1413 K
-1422 AYDYLLDLG
+1422 AYDYLLDLSNLQ
-1431 RTEAPFVTPWF
+1431 TPFVTPWF
-1442 TFAGSGNDN
+1442 VFTGSGQ
-1451 DTNAYNVSPNDGA
+1451 NAYDISPNDGA

-1469 YSRGNVVFIGNNNY
+1469 YSRSNVVFIGNDDY
-1483 SSYTYQADNQQI
+1483 SPYTYDVDN
-1495 PQDVGVQDC
+1495 PQNPTGTGLQES

-1509 AMMLAYDA
+1509 AMMLAYDS
-1517 GVHNLKVDIVAGF
+1517 GIHNLKVDIVAGF
-1530 DTTAAEVA
+1530 DTTAAKVA
-1538 SISIPFDKDLENQG
+1538 SISIPFDKDLENQSG
-1552 ESGLLDETVDVYFKF
+1552 SGLLDETVDVYFKF

-1574 SNAYNVNFYYEDTAG
+1574 SNAYAVNFYYEDAAG
-1589 SVTLNVGDEVVQVT
+1589 GTSLDVGDEVVQVT

-1610 TVQDNTLTEVA
+1610 RVQDNTLTEVA

-1631 RFKAPVIALQNNTA
+1631 RLKAPVIALQNNTA

-1654 VVSALERPDGSEGAG
+1654 VVSALERPDGTEGAG

>member
-1 MQRMKK
+1 M
-7 RNKYKRKQNKR
+7 
-18 IATVITASVLVAA
+18 
-31 LGTVGVFHHMEPM
+31 
-44 ETYAKE
+44 
-50 SFTGTKQVVEGHT
+50 
-63 RDDNPFVILD
+63 
-73 VVPSYATYAWDADTS
+73 
-88 YEISTGTLGYL
+88 
-99 SNGQSPMAADY
+99 
-110 MRIYK
+110 
-115 DPLKNHS
+115 
-122 AELSTYEKRAALVNE
+122 
-137 IWKYGTDNGEA
+137 
-148 LFQYEEAYGSGNTRK
+148 
-163 DLNTQNANGW
+163 
-173 QLLIDTTTLPDDDKK
+173 
-188 KGDTA
+188 
-193 HSGLM
+193 
-198 KGYFKKYVEPDPND
+198 
-212 PTATTPDKTGYDYI
+212 
-226 KVGDW
+226 
-231 SEDEGSGEA
+231 
-240 SQSAYQ
+240 
-246 FDPYKGTYQVQFK
+246 
-259 ALNGSGSPGLTE
+259 
-271 GYVPEKTNA
+271 
-280 ITQEDVDKGTYK
+280 
-292 SSTSLYYMD
+292 
-301 DKSNYV
+301 
-307 YAGTIADKFSTGS
+307 
-320 SVSLSEY
+320 
-327 YNNQNSQNSSKD
+327 
-339 TASDDTASG
+339 
-348 NTASDNTNS
+348 
-357 DKTGALSTPKATPSA
+357 
-372 GSGSASTTD
+372 
-381 AVTTTSPKES
+381 
-391 ESTSP
+391 
-396 SKDSTV
+396 
-402 TPSAAPSATPSAT
+402 
-415 PKVVGNSDLSVTT
+415 
-428 TTVSNKVNHA
+428 
-438 ITIPSIYYSEM
+438 
-449 KQTTTPT
+449 
-456 PGAVPV
+456 
-462 TSSSADPGYS
+462 
-472 GDGNQDDQQMDEG
+472 
-485 HKGNDDSTGNDDG
+485 
-498 TGNGNGNGNSNSTG
+498 
-512 NDQST
+512 
-517 VNGNPVSTTGTA
+517 
-529 YYVVTFQYVT
+529 
-539 DLTEKDSRTV
+539 
-549 YEVIP
+549 
-554 GSEKEFLL
+554 
-562 DSSNRPYDVYM
+562 DSSNRPYDVYG
-573 KSGASAAASASP
+573 KSGASAVASASP
-585 STSADAAAS
+585 STSADAAVSAS
-594 APASAGTS
+594 ASAGTS
-602 PVAVAAPVSLLSA
+602 PIAVAAPVSLLSA

-688 ENFRIEVRTIRA
+688 ENFKIEVRTIRA
-700 DFLTQ
+700 DLLTQ
-705 DMINQADL
+705 DMIKQADL

-720 APFLNQESGKVTLQY
+720 APFINQESTEVTLQY

-795 MFLKEDLENYVKDAQ
+795 MFLKENLENYVKDAQ

-820 ENSNYPNRSD
+820 ENSNYPNRFD
-830 NGNYYVNRNVYVVNS
+830 NGNHYVNRNVYVVNS

-875 SENVLLPEEN
+875 SENTLLSEEN

-916 LELQPTNNDK
+916 LELQPTSNDK

-944 RNATGTIKK
+944 RNATGAIKK

-1015 NKLYHTGDWAAGTD
+1015 NKLYHTGDQAANGS

-1056 VENDFFTGKSAK
+1056 VENDLFTGKSAK
-1068 NGTGRINTKYVAED
+1068 NGAGRINTKYVAED

-1155 GYAGEYHTEFYL
+1155 GYAGECHTEFYL

-1190 LRATAENGQATV
+1190 LRATADNGQATV

-1232 GILQVTDGTKE
+1232 GILQVTDGAKE

-1284 DIETVDSKVLT
+1284 EIETIDPAAWNE
-1295 QRFEKNPY
+1295 RFTRNPDY
-1303 CLNQWDLLILGF
+1303 LNQWDLLIIGF
-1315 GNGSESL
+1315 GNGSENL
-1322 SPNMIE
+1322 PNMNKIE
-1328 RYIQEGHSVLITGK
+1328 DYIKAGHSVLVTGK
-1342 GASGERLLLSG
+1342 EAAEGIRLINQI
-1353 TLLGQL
+1353 LLGQL
-1359 DRKTYGSLGYTS
+1359 DRKTYGSLGRTS
-1371 GTSYFRYADLD
+1371 GNPYFRYAGLD
-1382 AGMFGEQNN
+1382 AGMFAEQSNLG
-1391 MKVAALNNG
+1391 ASGLNEG
-1400 SVFSYPLSVGRSA
+1400 SVFSYPYAIGKSVALDGNRSH
-1413 QLQGDVSFK
+1413 K
-1422 AYDYLLDLG
+1422 AYDYLLDLSNL
-1431 RTEAPFVTPWF
+1431 TTPFVTPWF
-1442 TFAGSGNDN
+1442 VFTGSGQ
-1451 DTNAYNVSPNDGA
+1451 NAYDISPNDGA

-1469 YSRGNVVFIGNNNY
+1469 YSRSNVVFIGNDDY
-1483 SSYTYQADNQQI
+1483 SSYTYDVDN
-1495 PQDVGVQDC
+1495 PQNPTGTGLQES

-1530 DTTAAEVA
+1530 DTDEAKVS
-1538 SISIPFDKDLENQG
+1538 SISIPFDQEIKAQN
-1552 ESGLLDETVDVYFKF
+1552 GLLDETVDVYFKF

-1574 SNAYNVNFYYEDTAG
+1574 SNAYNVKFYYEDTAG

-1610 TVQDNTLTEVA
+1610 TVQDNTLTEVS
-1621 ASQIRQGKVY
+1621 ASRIRQGKVY

-1654 VVSALERPDGSEGAG
+1654 VVSALERPDGLEGAG

>member
-1 MQRMKK
+1 MSMK
-7 RNKYKRKQNKR
+7 RHNKQKRKQNKR

-63 RDDNPFVILD
+63 GDDKPFVILD

-173 QLLIDTTTLPDDDKK
+173 QLLIDTMTLPDDDKK

-246 FDPYKGTYQVQFK
+246 FDPDKGTYQVQFK
-259 ALNGSGSPGLTE
+259 ALNGSGSTGLTE

-307 YAGTIADKFSTGS
+307 YGGTIADKFSTGS

-327 YNNQNSQNSSKD
+327 YNNQDSQNSSKD

-348 NTASDNTNS
+348 NTGSDNTNS

-372 GSGSASTTD
+372 GSGSASAAD

-396 SKDSTV
+396 SKDITV

-438 ITIPSIYYSEM
+438 ITIPSVYYSEI

-462 TSSSADPGYS
+462 TLSSADPGYS

-485 HKGNDDSTGNDDG
+485 HTGNDDSPGNDDSTGN
-498 TGNGNGNGNSNSTG
+498 GNGNSTG

-529 YYVVTFQYVT
+529 YYVVTFKYVT
-539 DLTEKDSRTV
+539 DLTENDSRTV

-562 DSSNRPYDVYM
+562 DSGNRPYDVYG
-573 KSGASAAASASP
+573 KSGASAAASANP
-585 STSADAAAS
+585 SASADAAAS
-594 APASAGTS
+594 ASASAGTS
-602 PVAVAAPVSLLSA
+602 PAAVSVALLSA

-676 VFHALSGGDNAN
+676 VFHALSGGDNEN

-705 DMINQADL
+705 DMIKQADL
-713 VYLESGT
+713 VYLEGGT
-720 APFLNQESGKVTLQY
+720 APFINQESTKVKIQY

-795 MFLKEDLENYVKDAQ
+795 MLLKEDLENYVKDAQ
-810 TSPDWLFENL
+810 TGPDWLFENL

-916 LELQPTNNDK
+916 LELQPTSNDK

-944 RNATGTIKK
+944 RNATGAIKK

-1015 NKLYHTGDWAAGTD
+1015 NKLYHTGDRAAGTD

-1068 NGTGRINTKYVAED
+1068 NGAGRINMKYVAED
-1082 TQMYDFLKQAV
+1082 TQMYDFLRQAV
-1093 TEFTDRIYTID
+1093 TDFTDRIYTID

-1143 SFTYAITDQNGE
+1143 SFTYAITDQNGA

-1190 LRATAENGQATV
+1190 LRATADNGQATV

-1284 DIETVDSKVLT
+1284 EIETIDPAAWNE
-1295 QRFEKNPY
+1295 RFARNPD
-1303 CLNQWDLLILGF
+1303 CLNQWDLLIIGF
-1315 GNGSESL
+1315 GNGSENL
-1322 SPNMIE
+1322 PNMNKIE
-1328 RYIQEGHSVLITGK
+1328 DYIQAGHSVLVTGK
-1342 GASGERLLLSG
+1342 EAAEGIRLINQ

-1359 DRKTYGSLGYTS
+1359 DRKTYGSLGRTS
-1371 GTSYFRYADLD
+1371 GNPYFRYAGLD
-1382 AGMFGEQNN
+1382 AGMFNEQSNLG
-1391 MKVAALNNG
+1391 ASGLNEG
-1400 SVFSYPLSVGRSA
+1400 SVFSYPYAIGKNVALDGNRSH
-1413 QLQGDVSFK
+1413 K
-1422 AYDYLLDLG
+1422 AYDYLLDLSNLQ
-1431 RTEAPFVTPWF
+1431 TPFVTPWF
-1442 TFAGSGNDN
+1442 VFTGSGQ
-1451 DTNAYNVSPNDGA
+1451 NAYDISPKDGA
-1464 NNYYL
+1464 NNYWL
-1469 YSRGNVVFIGNNNY
+1469 YSRSNVVFIGNDDY
-1483 SSYTYQADNQQI
+1483 SSYTYDVDN
-1495 PQDVGVQDC
+1495 PQNPTGTGLQES

-1517 GVHNLKVDIVAGF
+1517 GVHNMKVDIVAGF
-1530 DTTAAEVA
+1530 DTDEAKVS
-1538 SISIPFDKDLENQG
+1538 SISIPFDQEIKAQN
-1552 ESGLLDETVDVYFKF
+1552 GLLDETVDVYFKF

-1574 SNAYNVNFYYEDTAG
+1574 SNAYDVKFYYEDAAG
-1589 SVTLNVGDEVVQVT
+1589 GTFLDVGDEKVQVT

-1645 ATNAKIYVE
+1645 ATNARIYVE
-1654 VVSALERPDGSEGAG
+1654 VVSALERPDGLEGAG